1 VTALRKDLIREIKNS
16 KNRFLS
22 IAILI
27 ALAVA
32 FLSGLKATAPD
43 MKNTGDEYLD
53 KQQLMDIQVLSTLGL
68 TKGDI
73 KALGAQDNIERAVG
87 AYCIDAWAGDLVAKA
102 YSITDGMNLLTV
114 TSGRMPESPDE
125 CIVDKNLLEKM
136 KISVGD
142 SITIDPSDDYE
153 DCLTHKNFTI
163 VGTAV
168 SPYYISVERGSASIG
183 SGNVRAYV
191 YLPEGAFDLDYYTV
205 AYAKVKGA
213 QELTAFTDEYDD
225 YIDDVMDSLKD
236 FGDRRA
242 KLRYDD
248 IIDEAQG
255 KIDDA
260 QKELDDKE
268 KEADEKL
275 SDAEQELKDARRKLD
290 KGWREYRDG
299 KKELEESLPK
309 LCDAECE
316 LADARQELIEGEQ
329 EYQKGLDE
337 YNFGYAQY
345 AENKRKLDAA
355 KAQLDAAKQQLDAAK
370 QIPDQIAKLE
380 GDITALEAQKKL
392 LDPNDQ
398 EYKAIEARITE
409 LSAKKAALVSASM
422 SDTEI
427 AAAQAKIDAGMAEY
441 NAGKQELDAAKAQ
454 LDAAKKKLDEG
465 YEELQDGKRKYREG
479 VEELQDGWKKY
490 YEGIDE
496 LPKAYKKLKDGEKEY
511 ADGLEEYEDAKRE
524 AEEKIADAKKKLADA
539 RRKVADIETCKWYIL
554 SRGYNPGYTGFGQD
568 ADRMA
573 NLASVFPVIFFLVA
587 ALVCLTTMTRMVEE
601 QRTQIGLMKAL
612 GYGRWDI
619 SKKYLCYGLF
629 PSLAGSLLGII
640 IGHIVFPTMIYVSYQ
655 IMYEMPNIRLSLYP
669 GICIWATI
677 AAVACTTLSTLWAC
691 ISTLTDSPANLMR
704 PKAPKA
710 GRRVLLEKIPFIWKK
725 LSFTSKVTV
734 RNLFRYKKRFF
745 MSVIGIAGSGA
756 LLVTAFGL
764 NDSIIEKQ
772 FGDIWQMD
780 VQAYVYEAM
789 PLADM
794 QELLGKNPAN
804 DDFDSVMFCLDSQ
817 MECKNG
823 GRSQSGVH
831 LLGVES
837 AGSMAGRINLH
848 NGGAPVTLDDSGVVV
863 TAKLAETLSIKAGDE
878 INMRT
883 GGEDHLMRV
892 IGVADNYV
900 YHYVYITA
908 AYYETVFGKAM
919 QYNGFMGNLKD
930 GLTDETMD
938 AMSTQLLSDSRMYTV
953 RTIGSIY
960 DSVWDSLS
968 ILNYV
973 VLVLILGSG
982 MLTFVVMLNLTNIN
996 IGERMRELATLR
1008 VLGFYDKEMY
1018 AYIFRENNALSVIGA
1033 FVGLVFGKIMHLFV
1047 IRTCEVDMV
1056 MFVRSAK
1063 PLSYVYAFALTIA
1076 FSLIVNLLMRPKVRA
1091 IDMVESLKSAE

>member
-1 VTALRKDLIREIKNS
+1 MNALTLKNLLREIKRTFT
-16 KNRFLS
+16 KFLS
-22 IAILI
+22 IFAIC
-27 ALAVA
+27 ALGVA
-32 FLSGLKATAPD
+32 FFAGIRATSPD
-43 MKNTGDEYLD
+43 MKEAGDRLYNTYNLS
-53 KQQLMDIQVLSTLGL
+53 DISVISTSGL
-68 TKGDI
+68 T
-73 KALGAQDNIERAVG
+73 ADNIRDLESIEGIQAVRASLFVDAMARG
-87 AYCIDAWAGDLVAKA
+87 TGEKEKNLRLYSMPIKLKSEYAPLIDLIPDYGIDTLPE
-102 YSITDGMNLLTV
+102 YEMNGV
-114 TSGRMPESPDE
+114 EIVSGRMPL
-125 CIVDKNLLEKM
+125 N
-136 KISVGD
+136 
-142 SITIDPSDDYE
+142 
-153 DCLTHKNFTI
+153 
-163 VGTAV
+163 
-168 SPYYISVERGSASIG
+168 
-183 SGNVRAYV
+183 
-191 YLPEGAFDLDYYTV
+191 
-205 AYAKVKGA
+205 
-213 QELTAFTDEYDD
+213 
-225 YIDDVMDSLKD
+225 
-236 FGDRRA
+236 
-242 KLRYDD
+242 
-248 IIDEAQG
+248 
-255 KIDDA
+255 
-260 QKELDDKE
+260 
-268 KEADEKL
+268 
-275 SDAEQELKDARRKLD
+275 
-290 KGWREYRDG
+290 
-299 KKELEESLPK
+299 
-309 LCDAECE
+309 
-316 LADARQELIEGEQ
+316 
-329 EYQKGLDE
+329 
-337 YNFGYAQY
+337 
-345 AENKRKLDAA
+345 
-355 KAQLDAAKQQLDAAK
+355 
-370 QIPDQIAKLE
+370 
-380 GDITALEAQKKL
+380 
-392 LDPNDQ
+392 
-398 EYKAIEARITE
+398 
-409 LSAKKAALVSASM
+409 
-422 SDTEI
+422 DTEI
-427 AAAQAKIDAGMAEY
+427 ALDNTLEGSLVKQLGDEITLTTSGGTVTLRVVGFIRSPMYISMFERGTSSIGNGTSDGFAYASG
-441 NAGKQELDAAKAQ
+441 NAISSLGTKLPVMSLLNTYYTRADIVISGK
-454 LDAAKKKLDEG
+454 EG
-465 YEELQDGKRKYREG
+465 LS
-479 VEELQDGWKKY
+479 
-490 YEGIDE
+490 
-496 LPKAYKKLKDGEKEY
+496 AYSD
-511 ADGLEEYEDAKRE
+511 EYEALVNEVTDR
-524 AEEKIADAKKKLADA
+524 
-539 RRKVADIETCKWYIL
+539 IEDYASTQSGTWYIQDR
-554 SRGYNPGYTGFGQD
+554 SGNPGYSDYSENT
-568 ADRMA
+568 DRIA
-573 NLASVFPVIFFLVA
+573 AVGDVFPLIFFIVA

-601 QRTQIGLMKAL
+601 QRIEMGTMKAL
-612 GYGRWDI
+612 GYGGWQI
-619 SKKYLCYGLF
+619 AMKY
-629 PSLAGSLLGII
+629 
-640 IGHIVFPTMIYVSYQ
+640 
-655 IMYEMPNIRLSLYP
+655 
-669 GICIWATI
+669 
-677 AAVACTTLSTLWAC
+677 AAYAMSAC
-691 ISTLTDSPANLMR
+691 ISGGVVGAIIGFKLFPYVIMKGYSIMYYLGKLETPYRADIAFMAIAAMAVCTAAATFSACYASLKEVPATLMR

-764 NDSIIEKQ
+764 NDSIFGIIEKQ

-837 AGSMAGRINLH
+837 AESMGGRVSLH
-848 NGGAPVTLDDSGVVV
+848 NGGTPVTLDDSGVVV

-1033 FVGLVFGKIMHLFV
+1033 FVGLLFGKIMHLFV

>member
-1 VTALRKDLIREIKNS
+1 MNALTLKNLLREIKRTFT
-16 KNRFLS
+16 KFLS
-22 IAILI
+22 IFAIC
-27 ALAVA
+27 ALGVA
-32 FLSGLKATAPD
+32 FFAGIRATSPD
-43 MKNTGDEYLD
+43 MKEAGDRLYNTYNLS
-53 KQQLMDIQVLSTLGL
+53 DISVISTSGL
-68 TKGDI
+68 T
-73 KALGAQDNIERAVG
+73 ADNIRDLESIEGIQAVRASLFVDAMARG
-87 AYCIDAWAGDLVAKA
+87 TGEKEKNLRLYSMPIKLKSEYAPLIDLIPDYGIDTSPE
-102 YSITDGMNLLTV
+102 YEMNGV
-114 TSGRMPESPDE
+114 EIVSGRMPL
-125 CIVDKNLLEKM
+125 N
-136 KISVGD
+136 
-142 SITIDPSDDYE
+142 
-153 DCLTHKNFTI
+153 
-163 VGTAV
+163 
-168 SPYYISVERGSASIG
+168 
-183 SGNVRAYV
+183 
-191 YLPEGAFDLDYYTV
+191 
-205 AYAKVKGA
+205 
-213 QELTAFTDEYDD
+213 
-225 YIDDVMDSLKD
+225 
-236 FGDRRA
+236 
-242 KLRYDD
+242 
-248 IIDEAQG
+248 
-255 KIDDA
+255 
-260 QKELDDKE
+260 
-268 KEADEKL
+268 
-275 SDAEQELKDARRKLD
+275 
-290 KGWREYRDG
+290 
-299 KKELEESLPK
+299 
-309 LCDAECE
+309 
-316 LADARQELIEGEQ
+316 
-329 EYQKGLDE
+329 
-337 YNFGYAQY
+337 
-345 AENKRKLDAA
+345 
-355 KAQLDAAKQQLDAAK
+355 
-370 QIPDQIAKLE
+370 
-380 GDITALEAQKKL
+380 
-392 LDPNDQ
+392 
-398 EYKAIEARITE
+398 
-409 LSAKKAALVSASM
+409 
-422 SDTEI
+422 DTEI
-427 AAAQAKIDAGMAEY
+427 ALDNTLEGSLVKQLGDEITLTTAGGSVTLRVVGFIRSPMYISLFERGTSSIGNGTSDGFAY
-441 NAGKQELDAAKAQ
+441 ASGNAISSLGTKLPVMSLLNTYYTRADIVISGK
-454 LDAAKKKLDEG
+454 EG
-465 YEELQDGKRKYREG
+465 LS
-479 VEELQDGWKKY
+479 
-490 YEGIDE
+490 
-496 LPKAYKKLKDGEKEY
+496 AYSD
-511 ADGLEEYEDAKRE
+511 EYEALVNEVTDR
-524 AEEKIADAKKKLADA
+524 
-539 RRKVADIETCKWYIL
+539 IEDYASTQSGTWYIQGR
-554 SRGYNPGYTGFGQD
+554 SGNPGYSDYSENT
-568 ADRMA
+568 DRIA
-573 NLASVFPVIFFLVA
+573 AVGDVFPLIFFIVA

-601 QRTQIGLMKAL
+601 QRIEMGTMKAL
-612 GYGRWDI
+612 GYGGWQI
-619 SKKYLCYGLF
+619 AMKY
-629 PSLAGSLLGII
+629 A
-640 IGHIVFPTMIYVSYQ
+640 SYA
-655 IMYEMPNIRLSLYP
+655 MS
-669 GICIWATI
+669 
-677 AAVACTTLSTLWAC
+677 AC
-691 ISTLTDSPANLMR
+691 ISGGVVGAIIGFKLFPYVIMKGYSIMYYLGKLETPYRADIAFMAIAAMAVCTAAATFSACYASLKEVPATLMR

-764 NDSIIEKQ
+764 NDSIFGIIEKQ

-883 GGEDHLMRV
+883 GGEDHFMRV

-919 QYNGFMGNLKD
+919 LYNGFMGNLKD

-960 DSVWDSLS
+960 ASVWDSLS

-1063 PLSYVYAFALTIA
+1063 PLSYVYAFALTIV

>member
-1 VTALRKDLIREIKNS
+1 MNALTLKNLLREIKRTFT
-16 KNRFLS
+16 KFLS
-22 IAILI
+22 IFAIC
-27 ALAVA
+27 ALGVA
-32 FLSGLKATAPD
+32 FFAGIRATSPD
-43 MKNTGDEYLD
+43 MKEAGDRLYNTYNLS
-53 KQQLMDIQVLSTLGL
+53 DISVISTSGL
-68 TKGDI
+68 T
-73 KALGAQDNIERAVG
+73 ADNIRDLESIEGIQAVRASLFVDAMARG
-87 AYCIDAWAGDLVAKA
+87 TGEKEKNLRLYSMPIKLKSEYAPLIDLIPDYGIDTSPE
-102 YSITDGMNLLTV
+102 YEMNGV
-114 TSGRMPESPDE
+114 EIVSGRMPL
-125 CIVDKNLLEKM
+125 N
-136 KISVGD
+136 
-142 SITIDPSDDYE
+142 
-153 DCLTHKNFTI
+153 
-163 VGTAV
+163 
-168 SPYYISVERGSASIG
+168 
-183 SGNVRAYV
+183 
-191 YLPEGAFDLDYYTV
+191 
-205 AYAKVKGA
+205 
-213 QELTAFTDEYDD
+213 
-225 YIDDVMDSLKD
+225 
-236 FGDRRA
+236 
-242 KLRYDD
+242 
-248 IIDEAQG
+248 
-255 KIDDA
+255 
-260 QKELDDKE
+260 
-268 KEADEKL
+268 
-275 SDAEQELKDARRKLD
+275 
-290 KGWREYRDG
+290 
-299 KKELEESLPK
+299 
-309 LCDAECE
+309 
-316 LADARQELIEGEQ
+316 
-329 EYQKGLDE
+329 
-337 YNFGYAQY
+337 
-345 AENKRKLDAA
+345 
-355 KAQLDAAKQQLDAAK
+355 
-370 QIPDQIAKLE
+370 
-380 GDITALEAQKKL
+380 
-392 LDPNDQ
+392 
-398 EYKAIEARITE
+398 
-409 LSAKKAALVSASM
+409 
-422 SDTEI
+422 DTEI
-427 AAAQAKIDAGMAEY
+427 ALDNTLEGSLVKQLGDEITLTTSGGTVTLRVVGFIRSPMYISMFERGTSSIGNGTSDGFAYASG
-441 NAGKQELDAAKAQ
+441 NAISSLGTKLPVMSLLNTYYTRADIVISGK
-454 LDAAKKKLDEG
+454 EG
-465 YEELQDGKRKYREG
+465 
-479 VEELQDGWKKY
+479 
-490 YEGIDE
+490 
-496 LPKAYKKLKDGEKEY
+496 PSAYSD
-511 ADGLEEYEDAKRE
+511 EYEALVNEVTDR
-524 AEEKIADAKKKLADA
+524 
-539 RRKVADIETCKWYIL
+539 IEDYASTQSGTWYIQDR
-554 SRGYNPGYTGFGQD
+554 SGNPGYSDYSENT
-568 ADRMA
+568 DRIA
-573 NLASVFPVIFFLVA
+573 AVGDVFPLIFFIVA

-601 QRTQIGLMKAL
+601 QRIEMGTMKAL
-612 GYGRWDI
+612 GYGGWQI
-619 SKKYLCYGLF
+619 AMKY
-629 PSLAGSLLGII
+629 
-640 IGHIVFPTMIYVSYQ
+640 
-655 IMYEMPNIRLSLYP
+655 
-669 GICIWATI
+669 
-677 AAVACTTLSTLWAC
+677 AVYAMSAC
-691 ISTLTDSPANLMR
+691 ISGGVVGAIIGFKLFPYVIMKGYSIMYYLGKLETPYRADIAFMAIAAMAVCTAAATFSACYASLKEVPATLMR

-710 GRRVLLEKIPFIWKK
+710 GRRVLLEKMPFIWKK

-764 NDSIIEKQ
+764 NDSIFGIIEKQ

-863 TAKLAETLSIKAGDE
+863 TAKLAETLSIKIGDG

-1063 PLSYVYAFALTIA
+1063 PLSYVYAFALTIV

>member
-1 VTALRKDLIREIKNS
+1 MNALTLKNLLREIKRTFT
-16 KNRFLS
+16 KFLS
-22 IAILI
+22 IFAIC
-27 ALAVA
+27 ALGVA
-32 FLSGLKATAPD
+32 FFAGIRATSPD
-43 MKNTGDEYLD
+43 MKEAGDRLYNTYNLS
-53 KQQLMDIQVLSTLGL
+53 DISVISTSGL
-68 TKGDI
+68 T
-73 KALGAQDNIERAVG
+73 ADNIRDLESIEGIQAVRASLFVDAMARG
-87 AYCIDAWAGDLVAKA
+87 TGEKEKNLRLYSMPIKLKSEYAPLIDLIPDYGIDTSPE
-102 YSITDGMNLLTV
+102 YDMNGV
-114 TSGRMPESPDE
+114 EIVSGRMPL
-125 CIVDKNLLEKM
+125 N
-136 KISVGD
+136 
-142 SITIDPSDDYE
+142 
-153 DCLTHKNFTI
+153 
-163 VGTAV
+163 
-168 SPYYISVERGSASIG
+168 
-183 SGNVRAYV
+183 
-191 YLPEGAFDLDYYTV
+191 
-205 AYAKVKGA
+205 
-213 QELTAFTDEYDD
+213 
-225 YIDDVMDSLKD
+225 
-236 FGDRRA
+236 
-242 KLRYDD
+242 
-248 IIDEAQG
+248 
-255 KIDDA
+255 
-260 QKELDDKE
+260 
-268 KEADEKL
+268 
-275 SDAEQELKDARRKLD
+275 
-290 KGWREYRDG
+290 
-299 KKELEESLPK
+299 
-309 LCDAECE
+309 
-316 LADARQELIEGEQ
+316 
-329 EYQKGLDE
+329 
-337 YNFGYAQY
+337 
-345 AENKRKLDAA
+345 
-355 KAQLDAAKQQLDAAK
+355 
-370 QIPDQIAKLE
+370 
-380 GDITALEAQKKL
+380 
-392 LDPNDQ
+392 
-398 EYKAIEARITE
+398 
-409 LSAKKAALVSASM
+409 
-422 SDTEI
+422 DTEI
-427 AAAQAKIDAGMAEY
+427 ALDNTLEGSLVKQLGDEITLTTAGGSVTLRVVGFIRSPMYISLFERGTSSIGNGTSDGFAY
-441 NAGKQELDAAKAQ
+441 ASGNAISSLGTKLPVMSLLNTYYTRADIVISGK
-454 LDAAKKKLDEG
+454 EG
-465 YEELQDGKRKYREG
+465 LS
-479 VEELQDGWKKY
+479 
-490 YEGIDE
+490 
-496 LPKAYKKLKDGEKEY
+496 AYSD
-511 ADGLEEYEDAKRE
+511 EYEALVNEVTDR
-524 AEEKIADAKKKLADA
+524 
-539 RRKVADIETCKWYIL
+539 IEDYASTQSGTWYIQDR
-554 SRGYNPGYTGFGQD
+554 SGNPGYSDYSENT
-568 ADRMA
+568 DRIA
-573 NLASVFPVIFFLVA
+573 AVGDVFPLIFFIVA

-601 QRTQIGLMKAL
+601 QRIEMGTMKAL
-612 GYGRWDI
+612 GYGGWQI
-619 SKKYLCYGLF
+619 AMKY
-629 PSLAGSLLGII
+629 
-640 IGHIVFPTMIYVSYQ
+640 
-655 IMYEMPNIRLSLYP
+655 
-669 GICIWATI
+669 
-677 AAVACTTLSTLWAC
+677 AVYAMSAC
-691 ISTLTDSPANLMR
+691 ISGGVVGAIIGFKLFPYVIMKGYSIMYYLGKLETPYRADIAFMAIAAMAVCTAAATFSACYASLKEVPATLMR

-764 NDSIIEKQ
+764 NDSIFGIIEKQ

-789 PLADM
+789 PLGDM

-837 AGSMAGRINLH
+837 AGSMAGRVSLH
-848 NGGAPVTLDDSGVVV
+848 NGGTPVTLDDSGVVV

-919 QYNGFMGNLKD
+919 QYNGFMGNLKE

-938 AMSTQLLSDSRMYTV
+938 AMSSQLLSDSRMYTV
-953 RTIGSIY
+953 RTIESIY

>member
-1 VTALRKDLIREIKNS
+1 MNALTLKNLLREIKRTFT
-16 KNRFLS
+16 KFLS
-22 IAILI
+22 IFAIC
-27 ALAVA
+27 ALGVA
-32 FLSGLKATAPD
+32 FFAGIRATSPD
-43 MKNTGDEYLD
+43 MKEAGDRLYNTYNLS
-53 KQQLMDIQVLSTLGL
+53 DISVISTSGL
-68 TKGDI
+68 T
-73 KALGAQDNIERAVG
+73 ADNIRDLESIEGIQAVRASLFVDAMARG
-87 AYCIDAWAGDLVAKA
+87 TGEKEKNLRLYSMPIKLKSEYAPLIDLIPDYGIDTSPE
-102 YSITDGMNLLTV
+102 YEMNGV
-114 TSGRMPESPDE
+114 EIVSGRMPL
-125 CIVDKNLLEKM
+125 N
-136 KISVGD
+136 
-142 SITIDPSDDYE
+142 
-153 DCLTHKNFTI
+153 
-163 VGTAV
+163 
-168 SPYYISVERGSASIG
+168 
-183 SGNVRAYV
+183 
-191 YLPEGAFDLDYYTV
+191 
-205 AYAKVKGA
+205 
-213 QELTAFTDEYDD
+213 
-225 YIDDVMDSLKD
+225 
-236 FGDRRA
+236 
-242 KLRYDD
+242 
-248 IIDEAQG
+248 
-255 KIDDA
+255 
-260 QKELDDKE
+260 
-268 KEADEKL
+268 
-275 SDAEQELKDARRKLD
+275 
-290 KGWREYRDG
+290 
-299 KKELEESLPK
+299 
-309 LCDAECE
+309 
-316 LADARQELIEGEQ
+316 
-329 EYQKGLDE
+329 
-337 YNFGYAQY
+337 
-345 AENKRKLDAA
+345 
-355 KAQLDAAKQQLDAAK
+355 
-370 QIPDQIAKLE
+370 
-380 GDITALEAQKKL
+380 
-392 LDPNDQ
+392 
-398 EYKAIEARITE
+398 
-409 LSAKKAALVSASM
+409 
-422 SDTEI
+422 DTEI
-427 AAAQAKIDAGMAEY
+427 ALDNTLEGSLVKQLGDEITLTTSGGTVTLRVVGFIRSPMYISMFERGTSSIGNGTSDGFAYASG
-441 NAGKQELDAAKAQ
+441 NAISSLGTKLPVMSLLNTYYTRADIVISGK
-454 LDAAKKKLDEG
+454 EG
-465 YEELQDGKRKYREG
+465 LS
-479 VEELQDGWKKY
+479 
-490 YEGIDE
+490 
-496 LPKAYKKLKDGEKEY
+496 AYSD
-511 ADGLEEYEDAKRE
+511 EYEALVNEVTDR
-524 AEEKIADAKKKLADA
+524 
-539 RRKVADIETCKWYIL
+539 IEDYASTQSGTWYIQDR
-554 SRGYNPGYTGFGQD
+554 SGNPGYSDYSENT
-568 ADRMA
+568 DRIA
-573 NLASVFPVIFFLVA
+573 AVGDVFPLIFFIVA

-601 QRTQIGLMKAL
+601 QRIEMGTMKAL
-612 GYGRWDI
+612 GYGGWQI
-619 SKKYLCYGLF
+619 AMKY
-629 PSLAGSLLGII
+629 
-640 IGHIVFPTMIYVSYQ
+640 
-655 IMYEMPNIRLSLYP
+655 
-669 GICIWATI
+669 
-677 AAVACTTLSTLWAC
+677 AVYAMSAC
-691 ISTLTDSPANLMR
+691 ISGGVVGAIIGFKLFPYVIMKGYSIMYYLGKLETPYRADIAFMAIAAMAVCTAAATFSACYASLKEVPATLMR

-764 NDSIIEKQ
+764 NDSIFGIIEKQ

-837 AGSMAGRINLH
+837 AESMGGRVSLH
-848 NGGAPVTLDDSGVVV
+848 NGGTPVTLDDSGVVV

-1063 PLSYVYAFALTIA
+1063 PLSYVYAFALTIV

>member
-1 VTALRKDLIREIKNS
+1 MNALTLKNLLREIKRTFT
-16 KNRFLS
+16 KFLS
-22 IAILI
+22 IFAIC
-27 ALAVA
+27 ALGVA
-32 FLSGLKATAPD
+32 FFAGIRATSPD
-43 MKNTGDEYLD
+43 MKEAGDRLYNTYNLS
-53 KQQLMDIQVLSTLGL
+53 DISVISTSGL
-68 TKGDI
+68 T
-73 KALGAQDNIERAVG
+73 ADNIRDLESIEGIQAVRASLFVDAMARG
-87 AYCIDAWAGDLVAKA
+87 TGEKEKNLRLYSMPIKLKSEYAPLIDLIPDYGIDTSPE
-102 YSITDGMNLLTV
+102 YEMNGV
-114 TSGRMPESPDE
+114 EIVSGRMPLNDTETALDYTLEGSLVKQLGDEITLTTSGGTVTLRVVGFIRSP
-125 CIVDKNLLEKM
+125 M
-136 KISVGD
+136 
-142 SITIDPSDDYE
+142 
-153 DCLTHKNFTI
+153 
-163 VGTAV
+163 
-168 SPYYISVERGSASIG
+168 YISMFERGTSSIG
-183 SGNVRAYV
+183 NGTSDGFAYASGNAISSLGTK
-191 YLPEGAFDLDYYTV
+191 LPVMSLLNTYYTRADIV
-205 AYAKVKGA
+205 ISGKEGLSAYS
-213 QELTAFTDEYDD
+213 DEY
-225 YIDDVMDSLKD
+225 
-236 FGDRRA
+236 
-242 KLRYDD
+242 
-248 IIDEAQG
+248 E
-255 KIDDA
+255 
-260 QKELDDKE
+260 
-268 KEADEKL
+268 
-275 SDAEQELKDARRKLD
+275 
-290 KGWREYRDG
+290 
-299 KKELEESLPK
+299 
-309 LCDAECE
+309 
-316 LADARQELIEGEQ
+316 
-329 EYQKGLDE
+329 
-337 YNFGYAQY
+337 
-345 AENKRKLDAA
+345 
-355 KAQLDAAKQQLDAAK
+355 
-370 QIPDQIAKLE
+370 
-380 GDITALEAQKKL
+380 
-392 LDPNDQ
+392 
-398 EYKAIEARITE
+398 
-409 LSAKKAALVSASM
+409 ALVNEVTDRIEDYASTQ
-422 SDTEI
+422 SGT
-427 AAAQAKIDAGMAEY
+427 
-441 NAGKQELDAAKAQ
+441 
-454 LDAAKKKLDEG
+454 
-465 YEELQDGKRKYREG
+465 
-479 VEELQDGWKKY
+479 
-490 YEGIDE
+490 
-496 LPKAYKKLKDGEKEY
+496 
-511 ADGLEEYEDAKRE
+511 
-524 AEEKIADAKKKLADA
+524 
-539 RRKVADIETCKWYIL
+539 WYIQDR
-554 SRGYNPGYTGFGQD
+554 SGNPGYSDYSENT
-568 ADRMA
+568 DRIA
-573 NLASVFPVIFFLVA
+573 AVGDVFPLIFFIVA

-601 QRTQIGLMKAL
+601 QRIEMGTMKAL
-612 GYGRWDI
+612 GYGGWQI
-619 SKKYLCYGLF
+619 AMKY
-629 PSLAGSLLGII
+629 
-640 IGHIVFPTMIYVSYQ
+640 
-655 IMYEMPNIRLSLYP
+655 
-669 GICIWATI
+669 
-677 AAVACTTLSTLWAC
+677 AVYAMSAC
-691 ISTLTDSPANLMR
+691 ISGGVVGAIIGFKLFPYVIMKGYSIMYYLGKLETPYRADIAFMAIAAMAVCTAAATFSACYASLKEVPATLMR

-764 NDSIIEKQ
+764 NDSIFGIIEKQ

-837 AGSMAGRINLH
+837 AESMAGRVSLH
-848 NGGAPVTLDDSGVVV
+848 NGGTPVTLDDSGVVV

-883 GGEDHLMRV
+883 GGEDHFMRV

-919 QYNGFMGNLKD
+919 QYNGLMGNLKD

-1033 FVGLVFGKIMHLFV
+1033 FVGLLFGKIMHLFV

>member
-1 VTALRKDLIREIKNS
+1 MNALTLKNLLREIKRTFT
-16 KNRFLS
+16 KFLS
-22 IAILI
+22 IFAIC
-27 ALAVA
+27 ALGVA
-32 FLSGLKATAPD
+32 FFAGIRATSPD
-43 MKNTGDEYLD
+43 MKEAGDRLYNTYNLS
-53 KQQLMDIQVLSTLGL
+53 DISVISTSGL
-68 TKGDI
+68 T
-73 KALGAQDNIERAVG
+73 ADNIRDLESIEGIRAVRASLFVDAMARG
-87 AYCIDAWAGDLVAKA
+87 TGEKEKNLRLYSMPIKLKSEYAPLIDLIPDYGIDTSPE
-102 YSITDGMNLLTV
+102 YEMNGV
-114 TSGRMPESPDE
+114 EIVSGRMPLNDTETALDYTLEGSLVKQLGDEITLTTSGGTVTLRVVGFIRSP
-125 CIVDKNLLEKM
+125 M
-136 KISVGD
+136 
-142 SITIDPSDDYE
+142 
-153 DCLTHKNFTI
+153 
-163 VGTAV
+163 
-168 SPYYISVERGSASIG
+168 YISMFERGTSSIG
-183 SGNVRAYV
+183 NGTSDGFAYASGNAISSLGTK
-191 YLPEGAFDLDYYTV
+191 LPVMSLLNTYYTRADIV
-205 AYAKVKGA
+205 ISGKEGLSAYS
-213 QELTAFTDEYDD
+213 DEY
-225 YIDDVMDSLKD
+225 
-236 FGDRRA
+236 
-242 KLRYDD
+242 
-248 IIDEAQG
+248 E
-255 KIDDA
+255 
-260 QKELDDKE
+260 
-268 KEADEKL
+268 
-275 SDAEQELKDARRKLD
+275 
-290 KGWREYRDG
+290 
-299 KKELEESLPK
+299 
-309 LCDAECE
+309 
-316 LADARQELIEGEQ
+316 
-329 EYQKGLDE
+329 
-337 YNFGYAQY
+337 
-345 AENKRKLDAA
+345 
-355 KAQLDAAKQQLDAAK
+355 
-370 QIPDQIAKLE
+370 
-380 GDITALEAQKKL
+380 
-392 LDPNDQ
+392 
-398 EYKAIEARITE
+398 
-409 LSAKKAALVSASM
+409 ALVNEVTDRIEDYASTQ
-422 SDTEI
+422 SGT
-427 AAAQAKIDAGMAEY
+427 
-441 NAGKQELDAAKAQ
+441 
-454 LDAAKKKLDEG
+454 
-465 YEELQDGKRKYREG
+465 
-479 VEELQDGWKKY
+479 
-490 YEGIDE
+490 
-496 LPKAYKKLKDGEKEY
+496 
-511 ADGLEEYEDAKRE
+511 
-524 AEEKIADAKKKLADA
+524 
-539 RRKVADIETCKWYIL
+539 WYIQDR
-554 SRGYNPGYTGFGQD
+554 SGNPGYSDYSENT
-568 ADRMA
+568 DRIA
-573 NLASVFPVIFFLVA
+573 AVGDVFPLIFFIVA

-601 QRTQIGLMKAL
+601 QRIEMGTMKAL
-612 GYGRWDI
+612 GYGGWQI
-619 SKKYLCYGLF
+619 AMKY
-629 PSLAGSLLGII
+629 
-640 IGHIVFPTMIYVSYQ
+640 
-655 IMYEMPNIRLSLYP
+655 
-669 GICIWATI
+669 
-677 AAVACTTLSTLWAC
+677 AVYAMSAC
-691 ISTLTDSPANLMR
+691 ISGGVVGAIIGFKLFPYVIMKGYSIMYYLGKLETPYRADIAFMAIAAMAVCTAAATFSACYASLKEVPATLMR

-764 NDSIIEKQ
+764 NDSIFGIIEKQ

-837 AGSMAGRINLH
+837 AGSMAGRVSLH
-848 NGGAPVTLDDSGVVV
+848 NGGTPVTLDDSGVVV

-919 QYNGFMGNLKD
+919 LYNGFMGNLKD

>member
-1 VTALRKDLIREIKNS
+1 MNALTLKNLLREIKRTFT
-16 KNRFLS
+16 KFLS
-22 IAILI
+22 IFAIC
-27 ALAVA
+27 ALGVA
-32 FLSGLKATAPD
+32 FFAGIRATSPD
-43 MKNTGDEYLD
+43 MKEAGDRLYNTYNLS
-53 KQQLMDIQVLSTLGL
+53 DISVISTSGL
-68 TKGDI
+68 T
-73 KALGAQDNIERAVG
+73 ADNIRDLESIEGIQAVRASLFVDAMARG
-87 AYCIDAWAGDLVAKA
+87 TGEKEKNLRLYSMPIKLKSEYAPLIDLIPDYGIDTSPE
-102 YSITDGMNLLTV
+102 YEMNGV
-114 TSGRMPESPDE
+114 EIVSGRMPL
-125 CIVDKNLLEKM
+125 N
-136 KISVGD
+136 
-142 SITIDPSDDYE
+142 
-153 DCLTHKNFTI
+153 
-163 VGTAV
+163 
-168 SPYYISVERGSASIG
+168 
-183 SGNVRAYV
+183 
-191 YLPEGAFDLDYYTV
+191 
-205 AYAKVKGA
+205 
-213 QELTAFTDEYDD
+213 
-225 YIDDVMDSLKD
+225 
-236 FGDRRA
+236 
-242 KLRYDD
+242 
-248 IIDEAQG
+248 
-255 KIDDA
+255 
-260 QKELDDKE
+260 
-268 KEADEKL
+268 
-275 SDAEQELKDARRKLD
+275 
-290 KGWREYRDG
+290 
-299 KKELEESLPK
+299 
-309 LCDAECE
+309 
-316 LADARQELIEGEQ
+316 
-329 EYQKGLDE
+329 
-337 YNFGYAQY
+337 
-345 AENKRKLDAA
+345 
-355 KAQLDAAKQQLDAAK
+355 
-370 QIPDQIAKLE
+370 
-380 GDITALEAQKKL
+380 
-392 LDPNDQ
+392 
-398 EYKAIEARITE
+398 
-409 LSAKKAALVSASM
+409 
-422 SDTEI
+422 DTEI
-427 AAAQAKIDAGMAEY
+427 ALDNTLEGSLVKQLGDEITLTTAGGSVTLRVVGFIRSPMYISLFERGTSSIGNGTSDGFAY
-441 NAGKQELDAAKAQ
+441 ASGNAISSLGTKLPVMSLLNTYYTRADIVISGK
-454 LDAAKKKLDEG
+454 EG
-465 YEELQDGKRKYREG
+465 LS
-479 VEELQDGWKKY
+479 
-490 YEGIDE
+490 
-496 LPKAYKKLKDGEKEY
+496 AYSD
-511 ADGLEEYEDAKRE
+511 EYEALVNEVTDR
-524 AEEKIADAKKKLADA
+524 
-539 RRKVADIETCKWYIL
+539 IEDYASTQSGTWYIQDR
-554 SRGYNPGYTGFGQD
+554 SGNPGYSDYSENT
-568 ADRMA
+568 DRIA
-573 NLASVFPVIFFLVA
+573 AVGDVFPLIFFIVA

-601 QRTQIGLMKAL
+601 QRIEMGTMKAL
-612 GYGRWDI
+612 GYGGWQI
-619 SKKYLCYGLF
+619 AMKY
-629 PSLAGSLLGII
+629 
-640 IGHIVFPTMIYVSYQ
+640 
-655 IMYEMPNIRLSLYP
+655 
-669 GICIWATI
+669 
-677 AAVACTTLSTLWAC
+677 AAYAMSAC
-691 ISTLTDSPANLMR
+691 ISGGVVGAIIGFKLFPYVIMKGYSIMYYLGKLETPYRADIAFMAIAAMAVCTAAATFSACYASLKEVPATLMR

-764 NDSIIEKQ
+764 NDSIFGIIEKQ

-837 AGSMAGRINLH
+837 AESMAGRINLH

-953 RTIGSIY
+953 RTIESIY
-960 DSVWDSLS
+960 ASVWDSLS

-1018 AYIFRENNALSVIGA
+1018 DYIFRENNALSVIGA

-1063 PLSYVYAFALTIA
+1063 PLSYVYAFALTIV

>member
-1 VTALRKDLIREIKNS
+1 MNALTLKNLLREIKRTFT
-16 KNRFLS
+16 KFLS
-22 IAILI
+22 IFAIC
-27 ALAVA
+27 ALGVA
-32 FLSGLKATAPD
+32 FFAGIRATSPD
-43 MKNTGDEYLD
+43 MKEAGDRLYNTYNLS
-53 KQQLMDIQVLSTLGL
+53 DISVISTSGL
-68 TKGDI
+68 T
-73 KALGAQDNIERAVG
+73 ADNIRDLESIEGIQAVRASLFVDAMARG
-87 AYCIDAWAGDLVAKA
+87 TGEKEKNLRLYSMPIKLKSEYAPLIDLIPDYGIDTSPE
-102 YSITDGMNLLTV
+102 YEMNGV
-114 TSGRMPESPDE
+114 EIVSGRMPLNDTETALDYSLEGSLVKQLGDEITLTTSGGTVTLRVVGFIRSP
-125 CIVDKNLLEKM
+125 M
-136 KISVGD
+136 
-142 SITIDPSDDYE
+142 
-153 DCLTHKNFTI
+153 
-163 VGTAV
+163 
-168 SPYYISVERGSASIG
+168 YISMFERGTSSIG
-183 SGNVRAYV
+183 NGTSDGFAYASGNAISSLGTK
-191 YLPEGAFDLDYYTV
+191 LPVMSLLNTYYTRADIV
-205 AYAKVKGA
+205 ISGKEGLSAYS
-213 QELTAFTDEYDD
+213 DEY
-225 YIDDVMDSLKD
+225 
-236 FGDRRA
+236 
-242 KLRYDD
+242 
-248 IIDEAQG
+248 E
-255 KIDDA
+255 
-260 QKELDDKE
+260 
-268 KEADEKL
+268 
-275 SDAEQELKDARRKLD
+275 
-290 KGWREYRDG
+290 
-299 KKELEESLPK
+299 
-309 LCDAECE
+309 
-316 LADARQELIEGEQ
+316 
-329 EYQKGLDE
+329 
-337 YNFGYAQY
+337 
-345 AENKRKLDAA
+345 
-355 KAQLDAAKQQLDAAK
+355 
-370 QIPDQIAKLE
+370 
-380 GDITALEAQKKL
+380 
-392 LDPNDQ
+392 
-398 EYKAIEARITE
+398 
-409 LSAKKAALVSASM
+409 ALVNEVTDRIEDYASTQ
-422 SDTEI
+422 SGT
-427 AAAQAKIDAGMAEY
+427 
-441 NAGKQELDAAKAQ
+441 
-454 LDAAKKKLDEG
+454 
-465 YEELQDGKRKYREG
+465 
-479 VEELQDGWKKY
+479 
-490 YEGIDE
+490 
-496 LPKAYKKLKDGEKEY
+496 
-511 ADGLEEYEDAKRE
+511 
-524 AEEKIADAKKKLADA
+524 
-539 RRKVADIETCKWYIL
+539 WYIQDR
-554 SRGYNPGYTGFGQD
+554 SGNPGYSDYSENT
-568 ADRMA
+568 DRIA
-573 NLASVFPVIFFLVA
+573 AVGDVFPLIFFIVA

-601 QRTQIGLMKAL
+601 QRIEMGTMKAL
-612 GYGRWDI
+612 GYGGWQI
-619 SKKYLCYGLF
+619 AMKY
-629 PSLAGSLLGII
+629 
-640 IGHIVFPTMIYVSYQ
+640 
-655 IMYEMPNIRLSLYP
+655 
-669 GICIWATI
+669 
-677 AAVACTTLSTLWAC
+677 AVYAMSAC
-691 ISTLTDSPANLMR
+691 ISGGVVGAIIGFKLFPYVIMKGYSIMYYLGKLETPYRADIAFMAIAAMAVCTAAATFSACYASLKEVPATLMR

-764 NDSIIEKQ
+764 NDSIFGIIEKQ

-848 NGGAPVTLDDSGVVV
+848 NGGTPVTLDDSGVVV

-938 AMSTQLLSDSRMYTV
+938 AMSSQLLSDSRMYTV

-960 DSVWDSLS
+960 ASVWDSLS

>member
-1 VTALRKDLIREIKNS
+1 MNALTLKNLLREIKRTFT
-16 KNRFLS
+16 KFLS
-22 IAILI
+22 IFAIC
-27 ALAVA
+27 ALGVA
-32 FLSGLKATAPD
+32 FFAGIRATSPD
-43 MKNTGDEYLD
+43 MKEAGDRLYNTYNLS
-53 KQQLMDIQVLSTLGL
+53 DISVISTSGL
-68 TKGDI
+68 T
-73 KALGAQDNIERAVG
+73 ADNIRDLESIEGIRAVRASLFVDAMARG
-87 AYCIDAWAGDLVAKA
+87 TGEKEKNLRLYSMPIKLKSEYVPLIDLIPDYGIDTSPE
-102 YSITDGMNLLTV
+102 YEMNGV
-114 TSGRMPESPDE
+114 EIVSGRMPLNDTETALDYTLEGSLVKQLGDEITLTTSGGTVTLRVVGFIRSP
-125 CIVDKNLLEKM
+125 M
-136 KISVGD
+136 
-142 SITIDPSDDYE
+142 
-153 DCLTHKNFTI
+153 
-163 VGTAV
+163 
-168 SPYYISVERGSASIG
+168 YISMFERGTSSIG
-183 SGNVRAYV
+183 NGTSDGFAYASGNAISSLGTK
-191 YLPEGAFDLDYYTV
+191 LPVMSLLNTYYTRADIV
-205 AYAKVKGA
+205 ISGKEGLSAYS
-213 QELTAFTDEYDD
+213 DEY
-225 YIDDVMDSLKD
+225 
-236 FGDRRA
+236 
-242 KLRYDD
+242 
-248 IIDEAQG
+248 E
-255 KIDDA
+255 
-260 QKELDDKE
+260 
-268 KEADEKL
+268 
-275 SDAEQELKDARRKLD
+275 
-290 KGWREYRDG
+290 
-299 KKELEESLPK
+299 
-309 LCDAECE
+309 
-316 LADARQELIEGEQ
+316 
-329 EYQKGLDE
+329 
-337 YNFGYAQY
+337 
-345 AENKRKLDAA
+345 
-355 KAQLDAAKQQLDAAK
+355 
-370 QIPDQIAKLE
+370 
-380 GDITALEAQKKL
+380 
-392 LDPNDQ
+392 
-398 EYKAIEARITE
+398 
-409 LSAKKAALVSASM
+409 ALVNEVTDRIEDYASTQ
-422 SDTEI
+422 SGT
-427 AAAQAKIDAGMAEY
+427 
-441 NAGKQELDAAKAQ
+441 
-454 LDAAKKKLDEG
+454 
-465 YEELQDGKRKYREG
+465 
-479 VEELQDGWKKY
+479 
-490 YEGIDE
+490 
-496 LPKAYKKLKDGEKEY
+496 
-511 ADGLEEYEDAKRE
+511 
-524 AEEKIADAKKKLADA
+524 
-539 RRKVADIETCKWYIL
+539 WYIQDR
-554 SRGYNPGYTGFGQD
+554 SGNPGYSDYSENT
-568 ADRMA
+568 DRIA
-573 NLASVFPVIFFLVA
+573 AVGDVFPLIFFIVA

-601 QRTQIGLMKAL
+601 QRIEMGTMKAL
-612 GYGRWDI
+612 GYGGWQI
-619 SKKYLCYGLF
+619 AMKY
-629 PSLAGSLLGII
+629 
-640 IGHIVFPTMIYVSYQ
+640 
-655 IMYEMPNIRLSLYP
+655 
-669 GICIWATI
+669 
-677 AAVACTTLSTLWAC
+677 AVYAMSAC
-691 ISTLTDSPANLMR
+691 ISGGVVGAIIGFKLFPYVIMKAYSIMYYLGKLETPYRADIAFMAIAAMAVCTAAATFSACYASLKEVPATLMR

-710 GRRVLLEKIPFIWKK
+710 GRRVLLERIPFIWKK

-764 NDSIIEKQ
+764 NDSIFGIIEKQ

-823 GRSQSGVH
+823 GRSQNGVH

-837 AGSMAGRINLH
+837 AGSMAGRVSLH
-848 NGGAPVTLDDSGVVV
+848 NGGTPVTLDDSGVVV

-919 QYNGFMGNLKD
+919 LYNGFMGNLKD

-953 RTIGSIY
+953 RTIESIY
-960 DSVWDSLS
+960 ASVWDSLS

>member
-1 VTALRKDLIREIKNS
+1 MNALTLKNLLREIKRTFT
-16 KNRFLS
+16 KFLS
-22 IAILI
+22 IFAIC
-27 ALAVA
+27 ALGVA
-32 FLSGLKATAPD
+32 FFAGIRATSPD
-43 MKNTGDEYLD
+43 MKEAGDRLYNTYNLS
-53 KQQLMDIQVLSTLGL
+53 DISVISTSGL
-68 TKGDI
+68 T
-73 KALGAQDNIERAVG
+73 ADNIRDLESIEGIQAVRASLFVDAMARG
-87 AYCIDAWAGDLVAKA
+87 TGEKEKNLRLYSMPIKLKSEYVPLIDLIPDYGIDTSPE
-102 YSITDGMNLLTV
+102 YEMNGV
-114 TSGRMPESPDE
+114 EIVSGRMPLNDTETALDYTLEGSLVKQLGDEITLTTSGGTVTLRVVGFIRSP
-125 CIVDKNLLEKM
+125 M
-136 KISVGD
+136 
-142 SITIDPSDDYE
+142 
-153 DCLTHKNFTI
+153 
-163 VGTAV
+163 
-168 SPYYISVERGSASIG
+168 YISMFERGTSSIG
-183 SGNVRAYV
+183 NGTSDGFAYASGNAISSLGTK
-191 YLPEGAFDLDYYTV
+191 LPVMSLLNTYYTRADIV
-205 AYAKVKGA
+205 ISGKEGLSAYS
-213 QELTAFTDEYDD
+213 DEY
-225 YIDDVMDSLKD
+225 
-236 FGDRRA
+236 
-242 KLRYDD
+242 
-248 IIDEAQG
+248 E
-255 KIDDA
+255 
-260 QKELDDKE
+260 
-268 KEADEKL
+268 
-275 SDAEQELKDARRKLD
+275 
-290 KGWREYRDG
+290 
-299 KKELEESLPK
+299 
-309 LCDAECE
+309 
-316 LADARQELIEGEQ
+316 
-329 EYQKGLDE
+329 
-337 YNFGYAQY
+337 
-345 AENKRKLDAA
+345 
-355 KAQLDAAKQQLDAAK
+355 
-370 QIPDQIAKLE
+370 
-380 GDITALEAQKKL
+380 
-392 LDPNDQ
+392 
-398 EYKAIEARITE
+398 
-409 LSAKKAALVSASM
+409 ALVNEVTDRIEDYASTQ
-422 SDTEI
+422 SGT
-427 AAAQAKIDAGMAEY
+427 
-441 NAGKQELDAAKAQ
+441 
-454 LDAAKKKLDEG
+454 
-465 YEELQDGKRKYREG
+465 
-479 VEELQDGWKKY
+479 
-490 YEGIDE
+490 
-496 LPKAYKKLKDGEKEY
+496 
-511 ADGLEEYEDAKRE
+511 
-524 AEEKIADAKKKLADA
+524 
-539 RRKVADIETCKWYIL
+539 WYIQDR
-554 SRGYNPGYTGFGQD
+554 SGNPGYSDYSENT
-568 ADRMA
+568 DRIA
-573 NLASVFPVIFFLVA
+573 AVGDVFPLIFFIVA

-601 QRTQIGLMKAL
+601 QRIEMGTMKAL
-612 GYGRWDI
+612 GYGGWQI
-619 SKKYLCYGLF
+619 AMKY
-629 PSLAGSLLGII
+629 
-640 IGHIVFPTMIYVSYQ
+640 
-655 IMYEMPNIRLSLYP
+655 
-669 GICIWATI
+669 
-677 AAVACTTLSTLWAC
+677 AVYAMSAC
-691 ISTLTDSPANLMR
+691 ISGGVVGAIIGFKLFPYVIMKGYSIMYYLGKLETPYRADIAFMAIAAMAVCTAAATFSACYASLKEVPATLMR

-764 NDSIIEKQ
+764 NDSIFGIIEKQ

-823 GRSQSGVH
+823 GKSQNGVH

-837 AGSMAGRINLH
+837 AESMAGRVSLH
-848 NGGAPVTLDDSGVVV
+848 NGGTPVTLDDSGVVV

-960 DSVWDSLS
+960 ASVWDSLS

-1063 PLSYVYAFALTIA
+1063 PLSYVYAFALTIV

>member
-1 VTALRKDLIREIKNS
+1 MNALTLKNLLREIKRTFT
-16 KNRFLS
+16 KFLS
-22 IAILI
+22 IFAIC
-27 ALAVA
+27 ALGVA
-32 FLSGLKATAPD
+32 FFAGIRATSPD
-43 MKNTGDEYLD
+43 MKEAGDRLYNTYNLS
-53 KQQLMDIQVLSTLGL
+53 DISVISTSGL
-68 TKGDI
+68 T
-73 KALGAQDNIERAVG
+73 ADNIRDLESIEGIQAVRASLFVDAMARG
-87 AYCIDAWAGDLVAKA
+87 TDEKEKNLRLYSMPIKLKSEYAPLIDLIPDYGIDTSPE
-102 YSITDGMNLLTV
+102 YEMNGV
-114 TSGRMPESPDE
+114 EIVSGRMPLNDTETALDYTLEGSLVKQLGDEITLTTSGGTVTLRVVGFIRSP
-125 CIVDKNLLEKM
+125 M
-136 KISVGD
+136 
-142 SITIDPSDDYE
+142 
-153 DCLTHKNFTI
+153 
-163 VGTAV
+163 
-168 SPYYISVERGSASIG
+168 YISMFERGTSSIG
-183 SGNVRAYV
+183 NGTSDGFAYASGNAISSLGTK
-191 YLPEGAFDLDYYTV
+191 LPVMSLLNTYYTRADIV
-205 AYAKVKGA
+205 ISGKEGPSAYS
-213 QELTAFTDEYDD
+213 DEY
-225 YIDDVMDSLKD
+225 
-236 FGDRRA
+236 
-242 KLRYDD
+242 
-248 IIDEAQG
+248 E
-255 KIDDA
+255 
-260 QKELDDKE
+260 
-268 KEADEKL
+268 
-275 SDAEQELKDARRKLD
+275 
-290 KGWREYRDG
+290 
-299 KKELEESLPK
+299 
-309 LCDAECE
+309 
-316 LADARQELIEGEQ
+316 
-329 EYQKGLDE
+329 
-337 YNFGYAQY
+337 
-345 AENKRKLDAA
+345 
-355 KAQLDAAKQQLDAAK
+355 
-370 QIPDQIAKLE
+370 
-380 GDITALEAQKKL
+380 
-392 LDPNDQ
+392 
-398 EYKAIEARITE
+398 
-409 LSAKKAALVSASM
+409 ALVNEVTDRIEDYASTQ
-422 SDTEI
+422 SGT
-427 AAAQAKIDAGMAEY
+427 
-441 NAGKQELDAAKAQ
+441 
-454 LDAAKKKLDEG
+454 
-465 YEELQDGKRKYREG
+465 
-479 VEELQDGWKKY
+479 
-490 YEGIDE
+490 
-496 LPKAYKKLKDGEKEY
+496 
-511 ADGLEEYEDAKRE
+511 
-524 AEEKIADAKKKLADA
+524 
-539 RRKVADIETCKWYIL
+539 WYIQDR
-554 SRGYNPGYTGFGQD
+554 SGNPGYSDYSENT
-568 ADRMA
+568 DRIA
-573 NLASVFPVIFFLVA
+573 AVGDVFPLIFFIVA

-601 QRTQIGLMKAL
+601 QRIEMGTMKAL
-612 GYGRWDI
+612 GYGGWQI
-619 SKKYLCYGLF
+619 AMKY
-629 PSLAGSLLGII
+629 
-640 IGHIVFPTMIYVSYQ
+640 
-655 IMYEMPNIRLSLYP
+655 
-669 GICIWATI
+669 
-677 AAVACTTLSTLWAC
+677 AVYAMSAC
-691 ISTLTDSPANLMR
+691 ISGGVVGAIIGFKLFPYVIMKGYSIMYYLGKLETPYRADIAFMAIAAMAVCTAAATFSACYASLKEVPATLMR

-764 NDSIIEKQ
+764 NDSIFGIIEKQ

-794 QELLGKNPAN
+794 RELLGKNPAN

-953 RTIGSIY
+953 RTIESIY
-960 DSVWDSLS
+960 ASVWDSLS

-1018 AYIFRENNALSVIGA
+1018 DYIFRENNALSVIGA

-1063 PLSYVYAFALTIA
+1063 PLSYVYAFALTIV

>member
-1 VTALRKDLIREIKNS
+1 MNALTLKNLLREIKRTFT
-16 KNRFLS
+16 KFLS
-22 IAILI
+22 IFAIC
-27 ALAVA
+27 ALGVA
-32 FLSGLKATAPD
+32 FFAGIRATSPD
-43 MKNTGDEYLD
+43 MKEAGDRLYNTYNLS
-53 KQQLMDIQVLSTLGL
+53 DISVISTSGL
-68 TKGDI
+68 T
-73 KALGAQDNIERAVG
+73 ADNIRDLESIEGIQAVRASLFVDAMARG
-87 AYCIDAWAGDLVAKA
+87 TDEKEKNLRLYSMPIKLKSEYAPLIDLIPDYGIDTSPE
-102 YSITDGMNLLTV
+102 YEMNGV
-114 TSGRMPESPDE
+114 EIVSGRMPLNDTETALDYTLEGSLVKQLGDEITLTTSGGTVTLRVVGFIRSP
-125 CIVDKNLLEKM
+125 M
-136 KISVGD
+136 
-142 SITIDPSDDYE
+142 
-153 DCLTHKNFTI
+153 
-163 VGTAV
+163 
-168 SPYYISVERGSASIG
+168 YISMFERGTSSIG
-183 SGNVRAYV
+183 NGTSDGFAYASGNAISSLGTK
-191 YLPEGAFDLDYYTV
+191 LPVMSLLNTYYTRADIV
-205 AYAKVKGA
+205 ISGKEGLSAYS
-213 QELTAFTDEYDD
+213 DEY
-225 YIDDVMDSLKD
+225 
-236 FGDRRA
+236 
-242 KLRYDD
+242 
-248 IIDEAQG
+248 E
-255 KIDDA
+255 
-260 QKELDDKE
+260 
-268 KEADEKL
+268 
-275 SDAEQELKDARRKLD
+275 
-290 KGWREYRDG
+290 
-299 KKELEESLPK
+299 
-309 LCDAECE
+309 
-316 LADARQELIEGEQ
+316 
-329 EYQKGLDE
+329 
-337 YNFGYAQY
+337 
-345 AENKRKLDAA
+345 
-355 KAQLDAAKQQLDAAK
+355 
-370 QIPDQIAKLE
+370 
-380 GDITALEAQKKL
+380 
-392 LDPNDQ
+392 
-398 EYKAIEARITE
+398 
-409 LSAKKAALVSASM
+409 ALVNEVTDRIEDYASTQ
-422 SDTEI
+422 SGT
-427 AAAQAKIDAGMAEY
+427 
-441 NAGKQELDAAKAQ
+441 
-454 LDAAKKKLDEG
+454 
-465 YEELQDGKRKYREG
+465 
-479 VEELQDGWKKY
+479 
-490 YEGIDE
+490 
-496 LPKAYKKLKDGEKEY
+496 
-511 ADGLEEYEDAKRE
+511 
-524 AEEKIADAKKKLADA
+524 
-539 RRKVADIETCKWYIL
+539 WYIQDR
-554 SRGYNPGYTGFGQD
+554 SGNPGYSDYSENT
-568 ADRMA
+568 DRIA
-573 NLASVFPVIFFLVA
+573 AVGDVFPLIFFIVA

-601 QRTQIGLMKAL
+601 QRIEMGTMKAL
-612 GYGRWDI
+612 GYGGWQI
-619 SKKYLCYGLF
+619 AMKY
-629 PSLAGSLLGII
+629 
-640 IGHIVFPTMIYVSYQ
+640 
-655 IMYEMPNIRLSLYP
+655 
-669 GICIWATI
+669 
-677 AAVACTTLSTLWAC
+677 AVYAMSAC
-691 ISTLTDSPANLMR
+691 ISGGVVGAIIGFKLFPYVIMKGYSIMYYLGKLETPYRADIAFMAIAAMAVCTAAATFSACYASLKEVPATLMR

-764 NDSIIEKQ
+764 NDSIFGIIEKQ

-848 NGGAPVTLDDSGVVV
+848 NGGTPVTLDDSGVVV

-938 AMSTQLLSDSRMYTV
+938 AMSSQLLSDSRMYTV

-960 DSVWDSLS
+960 ASVWDSLS

>member
-1 VTALRKDLIREIKNS
+1 MNALTLKNLLREIKRTFT
-16 KNRFLS
+16 KFLS
-22 IAILI
+22 IFAIC
-27 ALAVA
+27 ALGVA
-32 FLSGLKATAPD
+32 FFAGIRATSPD
-43 MKNTGDEYLD
+43 MKEAGDRLYNTYNLS
-53 KQQLMDIQVLSTLGL
+53 DISVISTSGL
-68 TKGDI
+68 T
-73 KALGAQDNIERAVG
+73 ADNIRDLESIEGIQAVRASLFVDAMARG
-87 AYCIDAWAGDLVAKA
+87 TGEKEKNLRLYSMPIKLKSEYAPLIDLIPDYGIDTLPE
-102 YSITDGMNLLTV
+102 YEMNGV
-114 TSGRMPESPDE
+114 EIVSGRMPL
-125 CIVDKNLLEKM
+125 N
-136 KISVGD
+136 
-142 SITIDPSDDYE
+142 
-153 DCLTHKNFTI
+153 
-163 VGTAV
+163 
-168 SPYYISVERGSASIG
+168 
-183 SGNVRAYV
+183 
-191 YLPEGAFDLDYYTV
+191 
-205 AYAKVKGA
+205 
-213 QELTAFTDEYDD
+213 
-225 YIDDVMDSLKD
+225 
-236 FGDRRA
+236 
-242 KLRYDD
+242 
-248 IIDEAQG
+248 
-255 KIDDA
+255 
-260 QKELDDKE
+260 
-268 KEADEKL
+268 
-275 SDAEQELKDARRKLD
+275 
-290 KGWREYRDG
+290 
-299 KKELEESLPK
+299 
-309 LCDAECE
+309 
-316 LADARQELIEGEQ
+316 
-329 EYQKGLDE
+329 
-337 YNFGYAQY
+337 
-345 AENKRKLDAA
+345 
-355 KAQLDAAKQQLDAAK
+355 
-370 QIPDQIAKLE
+370 
-380 GDITALEAQKKL
+380 
-392 LDPNDQ
+392 
-398 EYKAIEARITE
+398 
-409 LSAKKAALVSASM
+409 
-422 SDTEI
+422 DTEI
-427 AAAQAKIDAGMAEY
+427 ALDNTLEGSLVKQLGDEITLTTSGGTVTLRVVGFIRSPMYISMFERGTSSIGNGTSDGFAYASG
-441 NAGKQELDAAKAQ
+441 NAISSLGTKLPVMSLLNTYYTRADIVISGK
-454 LDAAKKKLDEG
+454 EG
-465 YEELQDGKRKYREG
+465 LS
-479 VEELQDGWKKY
+479 
-490 YEGIDE
+490 
-496 LPKAYKKLKDGEKEY
+496 AYSD
-511 ADGLEEYEDAKRE
+511 EYEALVNEVTDR
-524 AEEKIADAKKKLADA
+524 
-539 RRKVADIETCKWYIL
+539 IEDYASTQSGTWYIQDR
-554 SRGYNPGYTGFGQD
+554 SGNPGYSDYSENT
-568 ADRMA
+568 DRIA
-573 NLASVFPVIFFLVA
+573 AVGDVFPLIFFIVA

-601 QRTQIGLMKAL
+601 QRIEMGTMKAL
-612 GYGRWDI
+612 GYGGWQI
-619 SKKYLCYGLF
+619 AMKY
-629 PSLAGSLLGII
+629 
-640 IGHIVFPTMIYVSYQ
+640 
-655 IMYEMPNIRLSLYP
+655 
-669 GICIWATI
+669 
-677 AAVACTTLSTLWAC
+677 AAYAMSAC
-691 ISTLTDSPANLMR
+691 ISGGVVGAIIGFKLFPYVIMKGYSIMYYLGKLETPYRADIAFMAIAAMAVCTAAATFSACYASLKEVPATLMR

-764 NDSIIEKQ
+764 NDSIFGIIEKQ

-837 AGSMAGRINLH
+837 AGSMAGRVSLH
-848 NGGAPVTLDDSGVVV
+848 NGGTPVTLDDSGVVV

-883 GGEDHLMRV
+883 GGEDHFMRV

-1063 PLSYVYAFALTIA
+1063 PLSYVYAFALTIV

>member
-1 VTALRKDLIREIKNS
+1 MNALTLKNLLREIKRTFT
-16 KNRFLS
+16 KFLS
-22 IAILI
+22 IFAIC
-27 ALAVA
+27 ALGVA
-32 FLSGLKATAPD
+32 FFAGIRATSPD
-43 MKNTGDEYLD
+43 MKEAGDRLYNTYNLS
-53 KQQLMDIQVLSTLGL
+53 DISVISTSGL
-68 TKGDI
+68 T
-73 KALGAQDNIERAVG
+73 ADNIRDLESIEGIRAVRASLFVDAMARG
-87 AYCIDAWAGDLVAKA
+87 TGEKEKNLRLYSMPIKLKSEYAPLIDLIPDYGIDTSPE
-102 YSITDGMNLLTV
+102 YEMNGV
-114 TSGRMPESPDE
+114 EIVSGRMPLNDTETALDYTLEGSLVKQLGDEITLTTSGGTVTLRVVGFIRSP
-125 CIVDKNLLEKM
+125 M
-136 KISVGD
+136 
-142 SITIDPSDDYE
+142 
-153 DCLTHKNFTI
+153 
-163 VGTAV
+163 
-168 SPYYISVERGSASIG
+168 YISMFERGTSSIG
-183 SGNVRAYV
+183 NGTSDGFAYASGNAISSLGTK
-191 YLPEGAFDLDYYTV
+191 LPVMSLLNTYYTRADIV
-205 AYAKVKGA
+205 ISGKEGLSAYS
-213 QELTAFTDEYDD
+213 DEY
-225 YIDDVMDSLKD
+225 
-236 FGDRRA
+236 
-242 KLRYDD
+242 
-248 IIDEAQG
+248 E
-255 KIDDA
+255 
-260 QKELDDKE
+260 
-268 KEADEKL
+268 
-275 SDAEQELKDARRKLD
+275 
-290 KGWREYRDG
+290 
-299 KKELEESLPK
+299 
-309 LCDAECE
+309 
-316 LADARQELIEGEQ
+316 
-329 EYQKGLDE
+329 
-337 YNFGYAQY
+337 
-345 AENKRKLDAA
+345 
-355 KAQLDAAKQQLDAAK
+355 
-370 QIPDQIAKLE
+370 
-380 GDITALEAQKKL
+380 
-392 LDPNDQ
+392 
-398 EYKAIEARITE
+398 
-409 LSAKKAALVSASM
+409 ALVNEVTDRIEDYASTQ
-422 SDTEI
+422 SGT
-427 AAAQAKIDAGMAEY
+427 
-441 NAGKQELDAAKAQ
+441 
-454 LDAAKKKLDEG
+454 
-465 YEELQDGKRKYREG
+465 
-479 VEELQDGWKKY
+479 
-490 YEGIDE
+490 
-496 LPKAYKKLKDGEKEY
+496 
-511 ADGLEEYEDAKRE
+511 
-524 AEEKIADAKKKLADA
+524 
-539 RRKVADIETCKWYIL
+539 WYIQDR
-554 SRGYNPGYTGFGQD
+554 SGNPGYSDYSENT
-568 ADRMA
+568 DRIA
-573 NLASVFPVIFFLVA
+573 AVGDVFPLIFFIVA

-601 QRTQIGLMKAL
+601 QRIEMGTMKAL
-612 GYGRWDI
+612 GYGGWQI
-619 SKKYLCYGLF
+619 AMKY
-629 PSLAGSLLGII
+629 
-640 IGHIVFPTMIYVSYQ
+640 
-655 IMYEMPNIRLSLYP
+655 
-669 GICIWATI
+669 
-677 AAVACTTLSTLWAC
+677 AVYAMSAC
-691 ISTLTDSPANLMR
+691 ISGGVVGAIIGFKLFPYVIMKAYSIMYYLGKLETPYRADIAFMAIAAMAVCTAAATFSACYASLKEVPATLMR

-710 GRRVLLEKIPFIWKK
+710 GRRVLLERIPFIWKK

-764 NDSIIEKQ
+764 NDSIFGIIEKQ

-823 GRSQSGVH
+823 GRSQNGVH

-837 AGSMAGRINLH
+837 AGSMAGRISLH

-919 QYNGFMGNLKD
+919 QYNGLMGNLKD

-953 RTIGSIY
+953 RTIESIY
-960 DSVWDSLS
+960 ASVWDSLS

-1076 FSLIVNLLMRPKVRA
+1076 FSLIVNLLMRPNVRA

>member
-1 VTALRKDLIREIKNS
+1 MNALTLKNLLREIKRTFT
-16 KNRFLS
+16 KFLS
-22 IAILI
+22 IFAIC
-27 ALAVA
+27 ALGVA
-32 FLSGLKATAPD
+32 FFAGIRATSPD
-43 MKNTGDEYLD
+43 MKEAGDRLYNTYNLS
-53 KQQLMDIQVLSTLGL
+53 DISVISTSGL
-68 TKGDI
+68 T
-73 KALGAQDNIERAVG
+73 ADNIRDLESIEGIQAVRASLFVDAMARG
-87 AYCIDAWAGDLVAKA
+87 TGEKEKNLRLYSMPIKLKSEYAPLIDLIPDYGIDTSPE
-102 YSITDGMNLLTV
+102 YEMNGV
-114 TSGRMPESPDE
+114 EIVSGRMPL
-125 CIVDKNLLEKM
+125 N
-136 KISVGD
+136 
-142 SITIDPSDDYE
+142 
-153 DCLTHKNFTI
+153 
-163 VGTAV
+163 
-168 SPYYISVERGSASIG
+168 
-183 SGNVRAYV
+183 
-191 YLPEGAFDLDYYTV
+191 
-205 AYAKVKGA
+205 
-213 QELTAFTDEYDD
+213 
-225 YIDDVMDSLKD
+225 
-236 FGDRRA
+236 
-242 KLRYDD
+242 
-248 IIDEAQG
+248 
-255 KIDDA
+255 
-260 QKELDDKE
+260 
-268 KEADEKL
+268 
-275 SDAEQELKDARRKLD
+275 
-290 KGWREYRDG
+290 
-299 KKELEESLPK
+299 
-309 LCDAECE
+309 
-316 LADARQELIEGEQ
+316 
-329 EYQKGLDE
+329 
-337 YNFGYAQY
+337 
-345 AENKRKLDAA
+345 
-355 KAQLDAAKQQLDAAK
+355 
-370 QIPDQIAKLE
+370 
-380 GDITALEAQKKL
+380 
-392 LDPNDQ
+392 
-398 EYKAIEARITE
+398 
-409 LSAKKAALVSASM
+409 
-422 SDTEI
+422 DTEI
-427 AAAQAKIDAGMAEY
+427 ALDNTLEGSLVKQLGDEITLTTAGGSVTLRVVGFIRSPMYISLFERGTSSIGNGTSDGFAY
-441 NAGKQELDAAKAQ
+441 ASGNAISSLGTKLPVMSLLNTYYTRADIVISGK
-454 LDAAKKKLDEG
+454 EG
-465 YEELQDGKRKYREG
+465 LS
-479 VEELQDGWKKY
+479 
-490 YEGIDE
+490 
-496 LPKAYKKLKDGEKEY
+496 AYSD
-511 ADGLEEYEDAKRE
+511 EYEALVNEVTDR
-524 AEEKIADAKKKLADA
+524 
-539 RRKVADIETCKWYIL
+539 IEDYASTQSGTWYIQGR
-554 SRGYNPGYTGFGQD
+554 SGNPGYSDYSENT
-568 ADRMA
+568 DRIA
-573 NLASVFPVIFFLVA
+573 AVGDVFPLIFFIVA

-601 QRTQIGLMKAL
+601 QRIEMGTMKAL
-612 GYGRWDI
+612 GYGGWQI
-619 SKKYLCYGLF
+619 AMKY
-629 PSLAGSLLGII
+629 A
-640 IGHIVFPTMIYVSYQ
+640 SYA
-655 IMYEMPNIRLSLYP
+655 MS
-669 GICIWATI
+669 
-677 AAVACTTLSTLWAC
+677 AC
-691 ISTLTDSPANLMR
+691 ISGGVVGAIIGFKLFPYVIMKGYSIMYYLGKLETPYRADIAFMAIAAMAVCTAAATFSACYASLKEVPATLMR

-764 NDSIIEKQ
+764 NDSIFGIIEKQ

-804 DDFDSVMFCLDSQ
+804 DDFDSFMFCLDSQ

-892 IGVADNYV
+892 IGIADNYV

-938 AMSTQLLSDSRMYTV
+938 AMSSQLLSDSRMYTV

-1018 AYIFRENNALSVIGA
+1018 DYIFRENNALSVIGA

-1063 PLSYVYAFALTIA
+1063 PLSYVYAFALTIV

>member
-1 VTALRKDLIREIKNS
+1 MNALTLKNLLREIKRTFT
-16 KNRFLS
+16 KFLS
-22 IAILI
+22 IFAIC
-27 ALAVA
+27 ALGVA
-32 FLSGLKATAPD
+32 FFAGIRATSPD
-43 MKNTGDEYLD
+43 MKEAGDRLYNTYNLS
-53 KQQLMDIQVLSTLGL
+53 DISVISTSGL
-68 TKGDI
+68 T
-73 KALGAQDNIERAVG
+73 ADNIRDLESIEGIQAVRASLFVDAMARG
-87 AYCIDAWAGDLVAKA
+87 TGEKEKNLRLYSMPIKLKSEYAPLIDLIPDYGIDTSPE
-102 YSITDGMNLLTV
+102 YEMNGV
-114 TSGRMPESPDE
+114 EIVSGRMPL
-125 CIVDKNLLEKM
+125 N
-136 KISVGD
+136 
-142 SITIDPSDDYE
+142 
-153 DCLTHKNFTI
+153 
-163 VGTAV
+163 
-168 SPYYISVERGSASIG
+168 
-183 SGNVRAYV
+183 
-191 YLPEGAFDLDYYTV
+191 
-205 AYAKVKGA
+205 
-213 QELTAFTDEYDD
+213 
-225 YIDDVMDSLKD
+225 
-236 FGDRRA
+236 
-242 KLRYDD
+242 
-248 IIDEAQG
+248 
-255 KIDDA
+255 
-260 QKELDDKE
+260 
-268 KEADEKL
+268 
-275 SDAEQELKDARRKLD
+275 
-290 KGWREYRDG
+290 
-299 KKELEESLPK
+299 
-309 LCDAECE
+309 
-316 LADARQELIEGEQ
+316 
-329 EYQKGLDE
+329 
-337 YNFGYAQY
+337 
-345 AENKRKLDAA
+345 
-355 KAQLDAAKQQLDAAK
+355 
-370 QIPDQIAKLE
+370 
-380 GDITALEAQKKL
+380 
-392 LDPNDQ
+392 
-398 EYKAIEARITE
+398 
-409 LSAKKAALVSASM
+409 
-422 SDTEI
+422 DTEI
-427 AAAQAKIDAGMAEY
+427 ALDNTLEGSLVKQLGDEITLTTSGGSVTLRVVGFIRSPMYISMFERGTSSIGNGTSDGFAYASG
-441 NAGKQELDAAKAQ
+441 NAISSLGTKLPVMSLLNTYYTRADIVISGK
-454 LDAAKKKLDEG
+454 EG
-465 YEELQDGKRKYREG
+465 LS
-479 VEELQDGWKKY
+479 
-490 YEGIDE
+490 
-496 LPKAYKKLKDGEKEY
+496 AYSD
-511 ADGLEEYEDAKRE
+511 EYEALVNEVTDR
-524 AEEKIADAKKKLADA
+524 
-539 RRKVADIETCKWYIL
+539 IEDYASTQSGTWYIQDR
-554 SRGYNPGYTGFGQD
+554 SGNPGYSDYSENT
-568 ADRMA
+568 DRIA
-573 NLASVFPVIFFLVA
+573 AVGDVFPLIFFIVA

-601 QRTQIGLMKAL
+601 QRIEMGTMKAL
-612 GYGRWDI
+612 GYGGWQI
-619 SKKYLCYGLF
+619 AMKY
-629 PSLAGSLLGII
+629 
-640 IGHIVFPTMIYVSYQ
+640 
-655 IMYEMPNIRLSLYP
+655 
-669 GICIWATI
+669 
-677 AAVACTTLSTLWAC
+677 AAYAMSAC
-691 ISTLTDSPANLMR
+691 ISGGVVGAIIGFKLFPYVIMKGYSIMYYLGKLETPYRADIAFMAIAAMAVCTAAATFSACYASLKEVPATLMR

-764 NDSIIEKQ
+764 NDSIFGIIEKQ

-863 TAKLAETLSIKAGDE
+863 TAKLAETLSIKIGDG

>member
-1 VTALRKDLIREIKNS
+1 MNALTLKNLLREIKRTFT
-16 KNRFLS
+16 KFLS
-22 IAILI
+22 IFAICELG
-27 ALAVA
+27 VA
-32 FLSGLKATAPD
+32 FFAGIRATSPD
-43 MKNTGDEYLD
+43 MKEAGDRLYNTYNLS
-53 KQQLMDIQVLSTLGL
+53 DISVISTSGL
-68 TKGDI
+68 T
-73 KALGAQDNIERAVG
+73 ADNIRDLESIEGIQAVRASLFVDAMARG
-87 AYCIDAWAGDLVAKA
+87 TDEKGKNLRLYSMPIKLKSEYAPLIDLIPDYGIDTSPE
-102 YSITDGMNLLTV
+102 YEMNGV
-114 TSGRMPESPDE
+114 EIVSGRMPLNDTETALDYTLEGSLVKQLGDEITLTTSGGTVTLRVVGFIRSP
-125 CIVDKNLLEKM
+125 M
-136 KISVGD
+136 
-142 SITIDPSDDYE
+142 
-153 DCLTHKNFTI
+153 
-163 VGTAV
+163 
-168 SPYYISVERGSASIG
+168 YISMFERGTSSIG
-183 SGNVRAYV
+183 NGTSDGFAYASGNAISSLGTK
-191 YLPEGAFDLDYYTV
+191 LPVMSLLNTYYTRADIV
-205 AYAKVKGA
+205 ISGKEGLSAYS
-213 QELTAFTDEYDD
+213 DEY
-225 YIDDVMDSLKD
+225 
-236 FGDRRA
+236 
-242 KLRYDD
+242 
-248 IIDEAQG
+248 E
-255 KIDDA
+255 
-260 QKELDDKE
+260 
-268 KEADEKL
+268 
-275 SDAEQELKDARRKLD
+275 
-290 KGWREYRDG
+290 
-299 KKELEESLPK
+299 
-309 LCDAECE
+309 
-316 LADARQELIEGEQ
+316 
-329 EYQKGLDE
+329 
-337 YNFGYAQY
+337 
-345 AENKRKLDAA
+345 
-355 KAQLDAAKQQLDAAK
+355 
-370 QIPDQIAKLE
+370 
-380 GDITALEAQKKL
+380 
-392 LDPNDQ
+392 
-398 EYKAIEARITE
+398 
-409 LSAKKAALVSASM
+409 ALVNEVTDRIEDYASTQ
-422 SDTEI
+422 SGT
-427 AAAQAKIDAGMAEY
+427 
-441 NAGKQELDAAKAQ
+441 
-454 LDAAKKKLDEG
+454 
-465 YEELQDGKRKYREG
+465 
-479 VEELQDGWKKY
+479 
-490 YEGIDE
+490 
-496 LPKAYKKLKDGEKEY
+496 
-511 ADGLEEYEDAKRE
+511 
-524 AEEKIADAKKKLADA
+524 
-539 RRKVADIETCKWYIL
+539 WYIQDR
-554 SRGYNPGYTGFGQD
+554 SGNPGYSDYSENT
-568 ADRMA
+568 DRIA
-573 NLASVFPVIFFLVA
+573 AVGDVFPLIFFIVA

-601 QRTQIGLMKAL
+601 QRIEMGTMKAL
-612 GYGRWDI
+612 GYGGWQI
-619 SKKYLCYGLF
+619 AMKY
-629 PSLAGSLLGII
+629 
-640 IGHIVFPTMIYVSYQ
+640 
-655 IMYEMPNIRLSLYP
+655 
-669 GICIWATI
+669 
-677 AAVACTTLSTLWAC
+677 AVYAMSAC
-691 ISTLTDSPANLMR
+691 ISGGVVGAIIGFKLFPYVIMKGYSIMYYLGKLETPYRADIAFMAIAAMAVCTAAATFSACYASLKEVPATLMR

-710 GRRVLLEKIPFIWKK
+710 GRRVLLEKMPFIWKK

-764 NDSIIEKQ
+764 NDSIFGIIEKQ

-863 TAKLAETLSIKAGDE
+863 TAKLAETLSIKIGDG

>member
-1 VTALRKDLIREIKNS
+1 MNALTLKNLLREIKRTFT
-16 KNRFLS
+16 KFLS
-22 IAILI
+22 IFAIC
-27 ALAVA
+27 ALGVA
-32 FLSGLKATAPD
+32 FFAGIRATSPD
-43 MKNTGDEYLD
+43 MKEAGDRLYNTYNLS
-53 KQQLMDIQVLSTLGL
+53 DISVISTSGL
-68 TKGDI
+68 T
-73 KALGAQDNIERAVG
+73 ADNIRDLESIEGIQAVRASLFVDAMARG
-87 AYCIDAWAGDLVAKA
+87 TGEKEKNLRLYSMPIKLKSEYAPLIDLIPDYGIDTSPE
-102 YSITDGMNLLTV
+102 YDMNGV
-114 TSGRMPESPDE
+114 EIVSGRMPL
-125 CIVDKNLLEKM
+125 N
-136 KISVGD
+136 
-142 SITIDPSDDYE
+142 
-153 DCLTHKNFTI
+153 
-163 VGTAV
+163 
-168 SPYYISVERGSASIG
+168 
-183 SGNVRAYV
+183 
-191 YLPEGAFDLDYYTV
+191 
-205 AYAKVKGA
+205 
-213 QELTAFTDEYDD
+213 
-225 YIDDVMDSLKD
+225 
-236 FGDRRA
+236 
-242 KLRYDD
+242 
-248 IIDEAQG
+248 
-255 KIDDA
+255 
-260 QKELDDKE
+260 
-268 KEADEKL
+268 
-275 SDAEQELKDARRKLD
+275 
-290 KGWREYRDG
+290 
-299 KKELEESLPK
+299 
-309 LCDAECE
+309 
-316 LADARQELIEGEQ
+316 
-329 EYQKGLDE
+329 
-337 YNFGYAQY
+337 
-345 AENKRKLDAA
+345 
-355 KAQLDAAKQQLDAAK
+355 
-370 QIPDQIAKLE
+370 
-380 GDITALEAQKKL
+380 
-392 LDPNDQ
+392 
-398 EYKAIEARITE
+398 
-409 LSAKKAALVSASM
+409 
-422 SDTEI
+422 DTEI
-427 AAAQAKIDAGMAEY
+427 ALDNTLDGSLVKQLGDEITLTTAGGTVTLRVVGFIRSPMYISLFERGTSSIGNGTSDGFAY
-441 NAGKQELDAAKAQ
+441 ASGNAISSLGTKLPVMSLLNTYYTRADIVISGK
-454 LDAAKKKLDEG
+454 EG
-465 YEELQDGKRKYREG
+465 LS
-479 VEELQDGWKKY
+479 
-490 YEGIDE
+490 
-496 LPKAYKKLKDGEKEY
+496 AYSD
-511 ADGLEEYEDAKRE
+511 EYEALVNEVTDR
-524 AEEKIADAKKKLADA
+524 
-539 RRKVADIETCKWYIL
+539 IEDYASTQSGTWYIQDR
-554 SRGYNPGYTGFGQD
+554 SGNPGYSDYSENT
-568 ADRMA
+568 DRIA
-573 NLASVFPVIFFLVA
+573 AVGDVFPLIFFIVA

-601 QRTQIGLMKAL
+601 QRIEMGTMKAL
-612 GYGRWDI
+612 GYGGWQI
-619 SKKYLCYGLF
+619 AMKY
-629 PSLAGSLLGII
+629 
-640 IGHIVFPTMIYVSYQ
+640 
-655 IMYEMPNIRLSLYP
+655 
-669 GICIWATI
+669 
-677 AAVACTTLSTLWAC
+677 AVYAMSAC
-691 ISTLTDSPANLMR
+691 ISGGVVGAIIGFKLFPYVIMKGYSIMYYLGKLETPYRADIAFMAIAAMAVCTAAATFSACYASLKEVPATLMR

-734 RNLFRYKKRFF
+734 RNLFRYKTRFF

-764 NDSIIEKQ
+764 NDSIFGIIEKQ

-863 TAKLAETLSIKAGDE
+863 TAKLAETLSIKVGDE

-1063 PLSYVYAFALTIA
+1063 PLSYVYAFALTIV

>member
-1 VTALRKDLIREIKNS
+1 MNALTLKNLLREIKRTFT
-16 KNRFLS
+16 KFLS
-22 IAILI
+22 IFAIC
-27 ALAVA
+27 ALGVA
-32 FLSGLKATAPD
+32 FFAGIRATSPD
-43 MKNTGDEYLD
+43 MKEAGDRLYNTYNLS
-53 KQQLMDIQVLSTLGL
+53 DISVISTSGL
-68 TKGDI
+68 T
-73 KALGAQDNIERAVG
+73 ADNIRDLESIEGIQAVRASLFVDAMARG
-87 AYCIDAWAGDLVAKA
+87 TGEKEKNLRLYSMPIKLKSEYAPLIDLIPDYGIDTSPE
-102 YSITDGMNLLTV
+102 YEMNGV
-114 TSGRMPESPDE
+114 EIVSGRMPL
-125 CIVDKNLLEKM
+125 N
-136 KISVGD
+136 
-142 SITIDPSDDYE
+142 
-153 DCLTHKNFTI
+153 
-163 VGTAV
+163 
-168 SPYYISVERGSASIG
+168 
-183 SGNVRAYV
+183 
-191 YLPEGAFDLDYYTV
+191 
-205 AYAKVKGA
+205 
-213 QELTAFTDEYDD
+213 
-225 YIDDVMDSLKD
+225 
-236 FGDRRA
+236 
-242 KLRYDD
+242 
-248 IIDEAQG
+248 
-255 KIDDA
+255 
-260 QKELDDKE
+260 
-268 KEADEKL
+268 
-275 SDAEQELKDARRKLD
+275 
-290 KGWREYRDG
+290 
-299 KKELEESLPK
+299 
-309 LCDAECE
+309 
-316 LADARQELIEGEQ
+316 
-329 EYQKGLDE
+329 
-337 YNFGYAQY
+337 
-345 AENKRKLDAA
+345 
-355 KAQLDAAKQQLDAAK
+355 
-370 QIPDQIAKLE
+370 
-380 GDITALEAQKKL
+380 
-392 LDPNDQ
+392 
-398 EYKAIEARITE
+398 
-409 LSAKKAALVSASM
+409 
-422 SDTEI
+422 DTEI
-427 AAAQAKIDAGMAEY
+427 ALDNTLEGSLVKQLGDEITLTTSGGSVTLRVVGFIRSPMYISMFERGTSSIGNGTSDGFAYASG
-441 NAGKQELDAAKAQ
+441 NAISSLGTKLPVMSLLNTYYTRADIVISGK
-454 LDAAKKKLDEG
+454 EG
-465 YEELQDGKRKYREG
+465 LS
-479 VEELQDGWKKY
+479 
-490 YEGIDE
+490 
-496 LPKAYKKLKDGEKEY
+496 AYSN
-511 ADGLEEYEDAKRE
+511 EYEALVNEVTDR
-524 AEEKIADAKKKLADA
+524 
-539 RRKVADIETCKWYIL
+539 IEDYASTQSGTWYIQDR
-554 SRGYNPGYTGFGQD
+554 SGNPGYSDYSENT
-568 ADRMA
+568 DRIA
-573 NLASVFPVIFFLVA
+573 AVGDVFPLIFFIVA

-601 QRTQIGLMKAL
+601 QRIEMGTMKAL
-612 GYGRWDI
+612 GYGGWQI
-619 SKKYLCYGLF
+619 AMKY
-629 PSLAGSLLGII
+629 
-640 IGHIVFPTMIYVSYQ
+640 
-655 IMYEMPNIRLSLYP
+655 
-669 GICIWATI
+669 
-677 AAVACTTLSTLWAC
+677 AVYAMSAC
-691 ISTLTDSPANLMR
+691 ISGGVVGAIIGFKLFPYVIMKGYSIMYYLGKLETPYRADIAFMAIAAMAVCTAAATFSACYASLKEVPATLMR

-764 NDSIIEKQ
+764 NDSIFGIIEKQ

-837 AGSMAGRINLH
+837 AESMAGRVSLH
-848 NGGAPVTLDDSGVVV
+848 NGGTPVTLDDSGVVV

-883 GGEDHLMRV
+883 GGEDHFMRV

-919 QYNGFMGNLKD
+919 QYNGLMGNLKD

-1033 FVGLVFGKIMHLFV
+1033 FVGLLFGKIMHLFV

>member
-1 VTALRKDLIREIKNS
+1 MNALTLKNLLREIKRTFT
-16 KNRFLS
+16 KFLS
-22 IAILI
+22 IFAIC
-27 ALAVA
+27 ALGVA
-32 FLSGLKATAPD
+32 FFAGIRATSPD
-43 MKNTGDEYLD
+43 MKEAGDRLYNTYNLS
-53 KQQLMDIQVLSTLGL
+53 DISVISTSGL
-68 TKGDI
+68 T
-73 KALGAQDNIERAVG
+73 ADNIRDLESIEGIQAVRASLFVDAMARG
-87 AYCIDAWAGDLVAKA
+87 TGEKEKNLRLYSMPIKLKSEYAPLIDLIPDYGIDTSPE
-102 YSITDGMNLLTV
+102 YEMNGV
-114 TSGRMPESPDE
+114 EIVSGRMPL
-125 CIVDKNLLEKM
+125 N
-136 KISVGD
+136 
-142 SITIDPSDDYE
+142 
-153 DCLTHKNFTI
+153 
-163 VGTAV
+163 
-168 SPYYISVERGSASIG
+168 
-183 SGNVRAYV
+183 
-191 YLPEGAFDLDYYTV
+191 
-205 AYAKVKGA
+205 
-213 QELTAFTDEYDD
+213 
-225 YIDDVMDSLKD
+225 
-236 FGDRRA
+236 
-242 KLRYDD
+242 
-248 IIDEAQG
+248 
-255 KIDDA
+255 
-260 QKELDDKE
+260 
-268 KEADEKL
+268 
-275 SDAEQELKDARRKLD
+275 
-290 KGWREYRDG
+290 
-299 KKELEESLPK
+299 
-309 LCDAECE
+309 
-316 LADARQELIEGEQ
+316 
-329 EYQKGLDE
+329 
-337 YNFGYAQY
+337 
-345 AENKRKLDAA
+345 
-355 KAQLDAAKQQLDAAK
+355 
-370 QIPDQIAKLE
+370 
-380 GDITALEAQKKL
+380 
-392 LDPNDQ
+392 
-398 EYKAIEARITE
+398 
-409 LSAKKAALVSASM
+409 
-422 SDTEI
+422 DTEI
-427 AAAQAKIDAGMAEY
+427 ALDNTLEGSLVKQLGDEITLTTAGGSVTLRVVGFIRSPMYISLFERGTSSIGNGTSDGFAY
-441 NAGKQELDAAKAQ
+441 ASGNAISSLGTKLPVMSLLNTYYTRADIVISGK
-454 LDAAKKKLDEG
+454 EG
-465 YEELQDGKRKYREG
+465 LS
-479 VEELQDGWKKY
+479 
-490 YEGIDE
+490 
-496 LPKAYKKLKDGEKEY
+496 AYSD
-511 ADGLEEYEDAKRE
+511 EYEALVNEVTDR
-524 AEEKIADAKKKLADA
+524 
-539 RRKVADIETCKWYIL
+539 IEDYASTQSGTWYIQDR
-554 SRGYNPGYTGFGQD
+554 SGNPGYSDYSENT
-568 ADRMA
+568 DRIA
-573 NLASVFPVIFFLVA
+573 AVGDVFPLIFFIVA

-601 QRTQIGLMKAL
+601 QRIEMGTMKAL
-612 GYGRWDI
+612 GYGGWQI
-619 SKKYLCYGLF
+619 AMKY
-629 PSLAGSLLGII
+629 
-640 IGHIVFPTMIYVSYQ
+640 
-655 IMYEMPNIRLSLYP
+655 
-669 GICIWATI
+669 
-677 AAVACTTLSTLWAC
+677 AAYAMSAC
-691 ISTLTDSPANLMR
+691 ISGGVVGAIIGFKLFPYVIMKGYSIMYYLGKLETPYRADIAFMAIAAMAVCTAAATFSACYASLKEVPATLMR

-764 NDSIIEKQ
+764 NDSIFGIIEKQ

-1063 PLSYVYAFALTIA
+1063 PLSYVYAFALTIV

>member
-1 VTALRKDLIREIKNS
+1 MNALTLKNLLREIKRTFT
-16 KNRFLS
+16 KFLS
-22 IAILI
+22 IFAIC
-27 ALAVA
+27 ALGVA
-32 FLSGLKATAPD
+32 FFAGIRATSPD
-43 MKNTGDEYLD
+43 MKEAGDRLYNTYNLS
-53 KQQLMDIQVLSTLGL
+53 DISVISTSGL
-68 TKGDI
+68 T
-73 KALGAQDNIERAVG
+73 ADNIRDLESIEGIQAVRASLFVDAMARG
-87 AYCIDAWAGDLVAKA
+87 TGEKEKNLRLYSMPIKLKSEYAPLIDLIPDYGIDTSPE
-102 YSITDGMNLLTV
+102 YEMNGV
-114 TSGRMPESPDE
+114 EIVSGRMPL
-125 CIVDKNLLEKM
+125 N
-136 KISVGD
+136 
-142 SITIDPSDDYE
+142 
-153 DCLTHKNFTI
+153 
-163 VGTAV
+163 
-168 SPYYISVERGSASIG
+168 
-183 SGNVRAYV
+183 
-191 YLPEGAFDLDYYTV
+191 
-205 AYAKVKGA
+205 
-213 QELTAFTDEYDD
+213 
-225 YIDDVMDSLKD
+225 
-236 FGDRRA
+236 
-242 KLRYDD
+242 
-248 IIDEAQG
+248 
-255 KIDDA
+255 
-260 QKELDDKE
+260 
-268 KEADEKL
+268 
-275 SDAEQELKDARRKLD
+275 
-290 KGWREYRDG
+290 
-299 KKELEESLPK
+299 
-309 LCDAECE
+309 
-316 LADARQELIEGEQ
+316 
-329 EYQKGLDE
+329 
-337 YNFGYAQY
+337 
-345 AENKRKLDAA
+345 
-355 KAQLDAAKQQLDAAK
+355 
-370 QIPDQIAKLE
+370 
-380 GDITALEAQKKL
+380 
-392 LDPNDQ
+392 
-398 EYKAIEARITE
+398 
-409 LSAKKAALVSASM
+409 
-422 SDTEI
+422 DTEI
-427 AAAQAKIDAGMAEY
+427 ALDNTLEGSLVKQLGDEITLTTSGGTVTLRVVGFIRSPMYISMFERGTSSIGNGTSDGFAYASG
-441 NAGKQELDAAKAQ
+441 NAISSLGTKLPVMSLLNTYYTRADIVISGK
-454 LDAAKKKLDEG
+454 EG
-465 YEELQDGKRKYREG
+465 LS
-479 VEELQDGWKKY
+479 
-490 YEGIDE
+490 
-496 LPKAYKKLKDGEKEY
+496 AYSD
-511 ADGLEEYEDAKRE
+511 EYEALVNEVTDR
-524 AEEKIADAKKKLADA
+524 
-539 RRKVADIETCKWYIL
+539 IEDYASTQSGTWYIQDR
-554 SRGYNPGYTGFGQD
+554 SGNPGYSDYSENT
-568 ADRMA
+568 DRIA
-573 NLASVFPVIFFLVA
+573 AVGDVFPLIFFIVA

-601 QRTQIGLMKAL
+601 QRIEMGTMKAL
-612 GYGRWDI
+612 GYGGWQI
-619 SKKYLCYGLF
+619 AMKY
-629 PSLAGSLLGII
+629 
-640 IGHIVFPTMIYVSYQ
+640 
-655 IMYEMPNIRLSLYP
+655 
-669 GICIWATI
+669 
-677 AAVACTTLSTLWAC
+677 AVYAMSAC
-691 ISTLTDSPANLMR
+691 ISGGVVGAIIGFKLFPYVIMKGYSIMYYLGKLETPYRADIAFMAIAAMAVCTAAATFSACYASLKEVPATLMR

-764 NDSIIEKQ
+764 NDSIFGIIEKQ

-848 NGGAPVTLDDSGVVV
+848 NGGAPVTLDNSGVVV

-883 GGEDHLMRV
+883 GGEDHFMRI

-919 QYNGFMGNLKD
+919 LYNGFMGNLKD

-960 DSVWDSLS
+960 ASVWDSLS

-1018 AYIFRENNALSVIGA
+1018 DYIFRENNALSVIGA
-1033 FVGLVFGKIMHLFV
+1033 FVGLFFGKIMHLFV

-1063 PLSYVYAFALTIA
+1063 PLSYVYAFALTIV

>member
-1 VTALRKDLIREIKNS
+1 MNALTLKNLLREIKRTFT
-16 KNRFLS
+16 KFLS
-22 IAILI
+22 IFAIC
-27 ALAVA
+27 ALGVA
-32 FLSGLKATAPD
+32 FFAGIRATSPD
-43 MKNTGDEYLD
+43 MKEAGDRLYNTYNLS
-53 KQQLMDIQVLSTLGL
+53 DISVISTSGL
-68 TKGDI
+68 T
-73 KALGAQDNIERAVG
+73 ADNIRDLESIEGIQAVRASLFVDAMARG
-87 AYCIDAWAGDLVAKA
+87 TGEKEKNLRLYSMPIKLKSEYAPLIDLIPDYGIDTSPE
-102 YSITDGMNLLTV
+102 YEMNGV
-114 TSGRMPESPDE
+114 EIVSGRMPLNDTETALDYTLEGSLVKQLGDEITLTTSGGTVTLRVVGFIRSP
-125 CIVDKNLLEKM
+125 M
-136 KISVGD
+136 
-142 SITIDPSDDYE
+142 
-153 DCLTHKNFTI
+153 
-163 VGTAV
+163 
-168 SPYYISVERGSASIG
+168 YISMFERGTSSIG
-183 SGNVRAYV
+183 NGTSDGFAYASGNAISSLGTK
-191 YLPEGAFDLDYYTV
+191 LPVMSLLNTYYTRADIV
-205 AYAKVKGA
+205 ISGKEGLSAYS
-213 QELTAFTDEYDD
+213 DEY
-225 YIDDVMDSLKD
+225 
-236 FGDRRA
+236 
-242 KLRYDD
+242 
-248 IIDEAQG
+248 E
-255 KIDDA
+255 
-260 QKELDDKE
+260 
-268 KEADEKL
+268 
-275 SDAEQELKDARRKLD
+275 
-290 KGWREYRDG
+290 
-299 KKELEESLPK
+299 
-309 LCDAECE
+309 
-316 LADARQELIEGEQ
+316 
-329 EYQKGLDE
+329 
-337 YNFGYAQY
+337 
-345 AENKRKLDAA
+345 
-355 KAQLDAAKQQLDAAK
+355 
-370 QIPDQIAKLE
+370 
-380 GDITALEAQKKL
+380 
-392 LDPNDQ
+392 
-398 EYKAIEARITE
+398 
-409 LSAKKAALVSASM
+409 ALVNEVTDRIEDYASTQ
-422 SDTEI
+422 SGT
-427 AAAQAKIDAGMAEY
+427 
-441 NAGKQELDAAKAQ
+441 
-454 LDAAKKKLDEG
+454 
-465 YEELQDGKRKYREG
+465 
-479 VEELQDGWKKY
+479 
-490 YEGIDE
+490 
-496 LPKAYKKLKDGEKEY
+496 
-511 ADGLEEYEDAKRE
+511 
-524 AEEKIADAKKKLADA
+524 
-539 RRKVADIETCKWYIL
+539 WYIQDR
-554 SRGYNPGYTGFGQD
+554 SGNPGYSDYSENT
-568 ADRMA
+568 DRIA
-573 NLASVFPVIFFLVA
+573 AVGDVFPLIFFIVA

-601 QRTQIGLMKAL
+601 QRIEMGTMKAL
-612 GYGRWDI
+612 GYGGWQI
-619 SKKYLCYGLF
+619 AMKY
-629 PSLAGSLLGII
+629 
-640 IGHIVFPTMIYVSYQ
+640 
-655 IMYEMPNIRLSLYP
+655 
-669 GICIWATI
+669 
-677 AAVACTTLSTLWAC
+677 AAYAMSAC
-691 ISTLTDSPANLMR
+691 ISGGVVGAIIGFKLFPYVIMKGYSIMYYLGKLETPYRADIAFMAIAAMAVCTAAATFSACYASLKEVPATLMR

-710 GRRVLLEKIPFIWKK
+710 GRRVLLERIPFIWKK

-756 LLVTAFGL
+756 LLVTAFGI
-764 NDSIIEKQ
+764 NDSIFGIIEKQ

-837 AGSMAGRINLH
+837 AESMAGRISLH
-848 NGGAPVTLDDSGVVV
+848 NGGTPVTLDDSGVVV

-953 RTIGSIY
+953 RTIESIY

-1063 PLSYVYAFALTIA
+1063 PLSYVYAFALTIV

>member
-1 VTALRKDLIREIKNS
+1 MNALTLKNLLREIKRTFT
-16 KNRFLS
+16 KFLS
-22 IAILI
+22 IFAIC
-27 ALAVA
+27 ALGVA
-32 FLSGLKATAPD
+32 FFAGIRATSPD
-43 MKNTGDEYLD
+43 MKEAGDRLYNTYNLS
-53 KQQLMDIQVLSTLGL
+53 DISVISTSGL
-68 TKGDI
+68 T
-73 KALGAQDNIERAVG
+73 ADNIRDLESIEGIQAVRASLFVDAMARG
-87 AYCIDAWAGDLVAKA
+87 TDEKEKNLRLYSMPIKLKSEYAPLIDLIPDYGIDTSPE
-102 YSITDGMNLLTV
+102 YEMNGV
-114 TSGRMPESPDE
+114 EIVSGRMPLNDTETALDYTLEGSLVKQLGDEITLTTSGGTVTLRVVGFIRSP
-125 CIVDKNLLEKM
+125 M
-136 KISVGD
+136 
-142 SITIDPSDDYE
+142 
-153 DCLTHKNFTI
+153 
-163 VGTAV
+163 
-168 SPYYISVERGSASIG
+168 YISMFERGTSSIG
-183 SGNVRAYV
+183 NGTSDGFAYASGNAISSLGTK
-191 YLPEGAFDLDYYTV
+191 LPVMSLLNTYYTRADIV
-205 AYAKVKGA
+205 ISGKEGLSAYS
-213 QELTAFTDEYDD
+213 DEY
-225 YIDDVMDSLKD
+225 
-236 FGDRRA
+236 
-242 KLRYDD
+242 
-248 IIDEAQG
+248 E
-255 KIDDA
+255 
-260 QKELDDKE
+260 
-268 KEADEKL
+268 
-275 SDAEQELKDARRKLD
+275 
-290 KGWREYRDG
+290 
-299 KKELEESLPK
+299 
-309 LCDAECE
+309 
-316 LADARQELIEGEQ
+316 
-329 EYQKGLDE
+329 
-337 YNFGYAQY
+337 
-345 AENKRKLDAA
+345 
-355 KAQLDAAKQQLDAAK
+355 
-370 QIPDQIAKLE
+370 
-380 GDITALEAQKKL
+380 
-392 LDPNDQ
+392 
-398 EYKAIEARITE
+398 
-409 LSAKKAALVSASM
+409 ALVNEVTDRIEDYASTQ
-422 SDTEI
+422 SGT
-427 AAAQAKIDAGMAEY
+427 
-441 NAGKQELDAAKAQ
+441 
-454 LDAAKKKLDEG
+454 
-465 YEELQDGKRKYREG
+465 
-479 VEELQDGWKKY
+479 
-490 YEGIDE
+490 
-496 LPKAYKKLKDGEKEY
+496 
-511 ADGLEEYEDAKRE
+511 
-524 AEEKIADAKKKLADA
+524 
-539 RRKVADIETCKWYIL
+539 WYIQDR
-554 SRGYNPGYTGFGQD
+554 SGNPGYSDYSENT
-568 ADRMA
+568 DRIA
-573 NLASVFPVIFFLVA
+573 AVGDVFPLIFFIVA

-601 QRTQIGLMKAL
+601 QRIEMGTMKAL
-612 GYGRWDI
+612 GYGGWQI
-619 SKKYLCYGLF
+619 AMKY
-629 PSLAGSLLGII
+629 
-640 IGHIVFPTMIYVSYQ
+640 
-655 IMYEMPNIRLSLYP
+655 
-669 GICIWATI
+669 
-677 AAVACTTLSTLWAC
+677 AVYAMSAC
-691 ISTLTDSPANLMR
+691 ISGGVVGAIIGFKLFPYVIMKGYSIMYYLGKLETPYRADIAFMAIAAMAVCTAAATFSACYASLKEVPATLMR

-764 NDSIIEKQ
+764 NDSIFGIIEKQ

-848 NGGAPVTLDDSGVVV
+848 NGGTPVTLDDSGVVV

-938 AMSTQLLSDSRMYTV
+938 AMSSQLLSDSRMYTV

-960 DSVWDSLS
+960 ASVWDSLS

-1063 PLSYVYAFALTIA
+1063 PLSYVYAFALTIV

>member
-1 VTALRKDLIREIKNS
+1 MNALTLKNLLREIKRTFT
-16 KNRFLS
+16 KFLS
-22 IAILI
+22 IFAIC
-27 ALAVA
+27 ALGVA
-32 FLSGLKATAPD
+32 FFAGIRATSPD
-43 MKNTGDEYLD
+43 MKEAGDRLYNTYNLS
-53 KQQLMDIQVLSTLGL
+53 DISVISTSGL
-68 TKGDI
+68 T
-73 KALGAQDNIERAVG
+73 ADNIRDLESIEGIQAVRASLFVDAMARG
-87 AYCIDAWAGDLVAKA
+87 TGEKEKNLRLYSMPIKLKSEYAPLIDLIPDYGIDTSPE
-102 YSITDGMNLLTV
+102 YEMNGV
-114 TSGRMPESPDE
+114 EIVSGRMPL
-125 CIVDKNLLEKM
+125 N
-136 KISVGD
+136 
-142 SITIDPSDDYE
+142 
-153 DCLTHKNFTI
+153 
-163 VGTAV
+163 
-168 SPYYISVERGSASIG
+168 
-183 SGNVRAYV
+183 
-191 YLPEGAFDLDYYTV
+191 
-205 AYAKVKGA
+205 
-213 QELTAFTDEYDD
+213 
-225 YIDDVMDSLKD
+225 
-236 FGDRRA
+236 
-242 KLRYDD
+242 
-248 IIDEAQG
+248 
-255 KIDDA
+255 
-260 QKELDDKE
+260 
-268 KEADEKL
+268 
-275 SDAEQELKDARRKLD
+275 
-290 KGWREYRDG
+290 
-299 KKELEESLPK
+299 
-309 LCDAECE
+309 
-316 LADARQELIEGEQ
+316 
-329 EYQKGLDE
+329 
-337 YNFGYAQY
+337 
-345 AENKRKLDAA
+345 
-355 KAQLDAAKQQLDAAK
+355 
-370 QIPDQIAKLE
+370 
-380 GDITALEAQKKL
+380 
-392 LDPNDQ
+392 
-398 EYKAIEARITE
+398 
-409 LSAKKAALVSASM
+409 
-422 SDTEI
+422 DTEI
-427 AAAQAKIDAGMAEY
+427 ALDNTLEGSLVKQLGDEITLTTSGGTVTLRVVGFIRSPMYISMFERGTSSIGNGTSDGFAYASG
-441 NAGKQELDAAKAQ
+441 NAISSLGTKLPVMSLLNTYYTRADIVISGK
-454 LDAAKKKLDEG
+454 EG
-465 YEELQDGKRKYREG
+465 LS
-479 VEELQDGWKKY
+479 
-490 YEGIDE
+490 
-496 LPKAYKKLKDGEKEY
+496 AYSD
-511 ADGLEEYEDAKRE
+511 EYEALVNEVTDR
-524 AEEKIADAKKKLADA
+524 
-539 RRKVADIETCKWYIL
+539 IEDYASTQSGTWYIQDR
-554 SRGYNPGYTGFGQD
+554 SGNPGYSDYSENT
-568 ADRMA
+568 DRIA
-573 NLASVFPVIFFLVA
+573 AVGDVFPLIFFIVA

-601 QRTQIGLMKAL
+601 QRIEMGTMKAL
-612 GYGRWDI
+612 GYGGWQI
-619 SKKYLCYGLF
+619 AMKY
-629 PSLAGSLLGII
+629 
-640 IGHIVFPTMIYVSYQ
+640 
-655 IMYEMPNIRLSLYP
+655 
-669 GICIWATI
+669 
-677 AAVACTTLSTLWAC
+677 AVYAMSAC
-691 ISTLTDSPANLMR
+691 ISGGVVGAIIGFKLFPYVIMKGYSIMYYLGKLETPYRADIAFMAIAAMAVCTAAATFSACYASLKEVPATLMR

-764 NDSIIEKQ
+764 NDSIFGIIEKQ

-908 AYYETVFGKAM
+908 AYYETMFGKAM

-960 DSVWDSLS
+960 ASVWDSLS

-1018 AYIFRENNALSVIGA
+1018 DYIFRENNALSVIGA

-1063 PLSYVYAFALTIA
+1063 PLSYVYAFALTIV

>member
-1 VTALRKDLIREIKNS
+1 MNALTLKNLLREIKRTFT
-16 KNRFLS
+16 KFLS
-22 IAILI
+22 IFAIC
-27 ALAVA
+27 ALGVA
-32 FLSGLKATAPD
+32 FFAGIRATSPD
-43 MKNTGDEYLD
+43 MKEAGDRLYNTYNLS
-53 KQQLMDIQVLSTLGL
+53 DISVISTSGL
-68 TKGDI
+68 T
-73 KALGAQDNIERAVG
+73 ADNIRDLESIEGIQAVRASLFVDAMARG
-87 AYCIDAWAGDLVAKA
+87 TGEKEKNLRLYSMPIKLKSEYAPLIDLIPDYGIDTSPE
-102 YSITDGMNLLTV
+102 YEMNGV
-114 TSGRMPESPDE
+114 EIVSGRMPL
-125 CIVDKNLLEKM
+125 N
-136 KISVGD
+136 
-142 SITIDPSDDYE
+142 
-153 DCLTHKNFTI
+153 
-163 VGTAV
+163 
-168 SPYYISVERGSASIG
+168 
-183 SGNVRAYV
+183 
-191 YLPEGAFDLDYYTV
+191 
-205 AYAKVKGA
+205 
-213 QELTAFTDEYDD
+213 
-225 YIDDVMDSLKD
+225 
-236 FGDRRA
+236 
-242 KLRYDD
+242 
-248 IIDEAQG
+248 
-255 KIDDA
+255 
-260 QKELDDKE
+260 
-268 KEADEKL
+268 
-275 SDAEQELKDARRKLD
+275 
-290 KGWREYRDG
+290 
-299 KKELEESLPK
+299 
-309 LCDAECE
+309 
-316 LADARQELIEGEQ
+316 
-329 EYQKGLDE
+329 
-337 YNFGYAQY
+337 
-345 AENKRKLDAA
+345 
-355 KAQLDAAKQQLDAAK
+355 
-370 QIPDQIAKLE
+370 
-380 GDITALEAQKKL
+380 
-392 LDPNDQ
+392 
-398 EYKAIEARITE
+398 
-409 LSAKKAALVSASM
+409 
-422 SDTEI
+422 DTEI
-427 AAAQAKIDAGMAEY
+427 ALDNTLEGSLVKQLGDEITLTTSGGTVTLRVVGFIRSPMYISMFERGTSSIGNGTSDGFAYASG
-441 NAGKQELDAAKAQ
+441 NAISSLGTKLPVMSLLNTYYTRADIVISGK
-454 LDAAKKKLDEG
+454 EG
-465 YEELQDGKRKYREG
+465 LS
-479 VEELQDGWKKY
+479 
-490 YEGIDE
+490 
-496 LPKAYKKLKDGEKEY
+496 AYSD
-511 ADGLEEYEDAKRE
+511 EYEALVNEVTDR
-524 AEEKIADAKKKLADA
+524 
-539 RRKVADIETCKWYIL
+539 IEDYASTQSGTWYIQDR
-554 SRGYNPGYTGFGQD
+554 SGNPGYSDYSENT
-568 ADRMA
+568 DRIA
-573 NLASVFPVIFFLVA
+573 AVGDVFPLIFFIVA

-601 QRTQIGLMKAL
+601 QRIEMGTMKAL
-612 GYGRWDI
+612 GYGGWQI
-619 SKKYLCYGLF
+619 AMKY
-629 PSLAGSLLGII
+629 
-640 IGHIVFPTMIYVSYQ
+640 
-655 IMYEMPNIRLSLYP
+655 
-669 GICIWATI
+669 
-677 AAVACTTLSTLWAC
+677 AVYAMSAC
-691 ISTLTDSPANLMR
+691 ISGGVVGAIIGFKLFPYVIMKGYSIMYYLGKLETPYRADIAFMAIAAMAVCTAAATFSACYASLKEVPATLMR

-764 NDSIIEKQ
+764 NDSIFGIIEKQ

-837 AGSMAGRINLH
+837 AGSMAGRVNLH

-863 TAKLAETLSIKAGDE
+863 TAKLAETLSIKVGDE

-892 IGVADNYV
+892 IGIADNYV

-960 DSVWDSLS
+960 ASVWDSLS

-1033 FVGLVFGKIMHLFV
+1033 FVGLLFGKIMHLFV

>member
-1 VTALRKDLIREIKNS
+1 MNALTLKNLLREIKRTFT
-16 KNRFLS
+16 KFLS
-22 IAILI
+22 IFAIC
-27 ALAVA
+27 ALGVA
-32 FLSGLKATAPD
+32 FFAGIRATSPD
-43 MKNTGDEYLD
+43 MKEAGDRLYNTYNLS
-53 KQQLMDIQVLSTLGL
+53 DISVISTSGL
-68 TKGDI
+68 T
-73 KALGAQDNIERAVG
+73 ADNIRDLESIEGIQAVRASLFVDAMARG
-87 AYCIDAWAGDLVAKA
+87 TGEKEKNLRLYSMPIKLKSEYAPLIDLIPDYGIDTSPE
-102 YSITDGMNLLTV
+102 YEMNGV
-114 TSGRMPESPDE
+114 EIVSGRMPLNDTETALDYTLEGSLVKQLGDEITLTTSGGTVTLRVVGFIRSP
-125 CIVDKNLLEKM
+125 M
-136 KISVGD
+136 
-142 SITIDPSDDYE
+142 
-153 DCLTHKNFTI
+153 
-163 VGTAV
+163 
-168 SPYYISVERGSASIG
+168 YISMFERGTSSIG
-183 SGNVRAYV
+183 NGTSDGFAYASGNAISSLGTK
-191 YLPEGAFDLDYYTV
+191 LPVMSLLNTYYTRADIV
-205 AYAKVKGA
+205 ISGKEGLSAYS
-213 QELTAFTDEYDD
+213 DEY
-225 YIDDVMDSLKD
+225 
-236 FGDRRA
+236 
-242 KLRYDD
+242 
-248 IIDEAQG
+248 E
-255 KIDDA
+255 
-260 QKELDDKE
+260 
-268 KEADEKL
+268 
-275 SDAEQELKDARRKLD
+275 
-290 KGWREYRDG
+290 
-299 KKELEESLPK
+299 
-309 LCDAECE
+309 
-316 LADARQELIEGEQ
+316 
-329 EYQKGLDE
+329 
-337 YNFGYAQY
+337 
-345 AENKRKLDAA
+345 
-355 KAQLDAAKQQLDAAK
+355 
-370 QIPDQIAKLE
+370 
-380 GDITALEAQKKL
+380 
-392 LDPNDQ
+392 
-398 EYKAIEARITE
+398 
-409 LSAKKAALVSASM
+409 ALVNEVTDRIEDYASTQ
-422 SDTEI
+422 SGT
-427 AAAQAKIDAGMAEY
+427 
-441 NAGKQELDAAKAQ
+441 
-454 LDAAKKKLDEG
+454 
-465 YEELQDGKRKYREG
+465 
-479 VEELQDGWKKY
+479 
-490 YEGIDE
+490 
-496 LPKAYKKLKDGEKEY
+496 
-511 ADGLEEYEDAKRE
+511 
-524 AEEKIADAKKKLADA
+524 
-539 RRKVADIETCKWYIL
+539 WYIQDR
-554 SRGYNPGYTGFGQD
+554 SGNPGYSDYSENT
-568 ADRMA
+568 DRIA
-573 NLASVFPVIFFLVA
+573 AVGDVFPLIFFIVA

-601 QRTQIGLMKAL
+601 QRIEMGTMKAL
-612 GYGRWDI
+612 GYGGWQI
-619 SKKYLCYGLF
+619 AMKY
-629 PSLAGSLLGII
+629 
-640 IGHIVFPTMIYVSYQ
+640 
-655 IMYEMPNIRLSLYP
+655 
-669 GICIWATI
+669 
-677 AAVACTTLSTLWAC
+677 AVYAMSAC
-691 ISTLTDSPANLMR
+691 ISGGVVGAIIGFKLFPYVIMKGYSIMYYLGKLETPYRADIAFMAIAAMAVCTAAATFSACYASLREVPATLMR

-764 NDSIIEKQ
+764 NDSIFGIIEKQ

-848 NGGAPVTLDDSGVVV
+848 NGGTPVTLDDSGVVV

-938 AMSTQLLSDSRMYTV
+938 AMSSQLLSDSRMYTV

-960 DSVWDSLS
+960 ASVWDSLS

-1063 PLSYVYAFALTIA
+1063 PLSYVYAFALTIV

>member
-1 VTALRKDLIREIKNS
+1 MNALTLKNLLREIKRTFT
-16 KNRFLS
+16 KFLS
-22 IAILI
+22 IFAIC
-27 ALAVA
+27 ALGVA
-32 FLSGLKATAPD
+32 FFAGIRATSPD
-43 MKNTGDEYLD
+43 MKEAGDRLYNTYNLS
-53 KQQLMDIQVLSTLGL
+53 DISVISTSGL
-68 TKGDI
+68 T
-73 KALGAQDNIERAVG
+73 ADNIRDLESIEGIQAVRASLFVDAMARG
-87 AYCIDAWAGDLVAKA
+87 TGEKEKNLRLYSMPIKLKSEYAPLIDLIPDYGIDTSPE
-102 YSITDGMNLLTV
+102 YEMNGV
-114 TSGRMPESPDE
+114 EIVSGRMPL
-125 CIVDKNLLEKM
+125 N
-136 KISVGD
+136 
-142 SITIDPSDDYE
+142 
-153 DCLTHKNFTI
+153 
-163 VGTAV
+163 
-168 SPYYISVERGSASIG
+168 
-183 SGNVRAYV
+183 
-191 YLPEGAFDLDYYTV
+191 
-205 AYAKVKGA
+205 
-213 QELTAFTDEYDD
+213 
-225 YIDDVMDSLKD
+225 
-236 FGDRRA
+236 
-242 KLRYDD
+242 
-248 IIDEAQG
+248 
-255 KIDDA
+255 
-260 QKELDDKE
+260 
-268 KEADEKL
+268 
-275 SDAEQELKDARRKLD
+275 
-290 KGWREYRDG
+290 
-299 KKELEESLPK
+299 
-309 LCDAECE
+309 
-316 LADARQELIEGEQ
+316 
-329 EYQKGLDE
+329 
-337 YNFGYAQY
+337 
-345 AENKRKLDAA
+345 
-355 KAQLDAAKQQLDAAK
+355 
-370 QIPDQIAKLE
+370 
-380 GDITALEAQKKL
+380 
-392 LDPNDQ
+392 
-398 EYKAIEARITE
+398 
-409 LSAKKAALVSASM
+409 
-422 SDTEI
+422 DTEI
-427 AAAQAKIDAGMAEY
+427 ALDNTLEGSLVKQLGDEITLTTSGGTVTLRVVGFIRSPMYISMFERGTSSIGNGTSDGFAYASG
-441 NAGKQELDAAKAQ
+441 NAISSLGTKLPVMSLLNTYYTRADIVISGK
-454 LDAAKKKLDEG
+454 EG
-465 YEELQDGKRKYREG
+465 LS
-479 VEELQDGWKKY
+479 
-490 YEGIDE
+490 
-496 LPKAYKKLKDGEKEY
+496 AYSD
-511 ADGLEEYEDAKRE
+511 EYEALVNEVTDR
-524 AEEKIADAKKKLADA
+524 
-539 RRKVADIETCKWYIL
+539 IEDYASTQSGTWYIQDR
-554 SRGYNPGYTGFGQD
+554 SGNPGYSDYSENT
-568 ADRMA
+568 DRIA
-573 NLASVFPVIFFLVA
+573 AVGDVFPLIFFIVA

-601 QRTQIGLMKAL
+601 QRIEMGTMKAL
-612 GYGRWDI
+612 GYGGWQI
-619 SKKYLCYGLF
+619 AMKY
-629 PSLAGSLLGII
+629 
-640 IGHIVFPTMIYVSYQ
+640 
-655 IMYEMPNIRLSLYP
+655 
-669 GICIWATI
+669 
-677 AAVACTTLSTLWAC
+677 AVYAMSAC
-691 ISTLTDSPANLMR
+691 ISGGVVGAIIGFKLFPYVIMKGYSIMYYLGKLETPYRADIAFMAIAAMAVCTAAATFSACYASLKEVPATLMR

-734 RNLFRYKKRFF
+734 RNPFRYKKRFF

-764 NDSIIEKQ
+764 NDSIFGIIEKQ

-863 TAKLAETLSIKAGDE
+863 TAKLAETLSIKVGDE

-953 RTIGSIY
+953 RTIESIY
-960 DSVWDSLS
+960 ASVWDSLS

-1063 PLSYVYAFALTIA
+1063 PLSYVYAFALTIV

>member
-1 VTALRKDLIREIKNS
+1 MNALTLKNLLREIKRTFT
-16 KNRFLS
+16 KFLS
-22 IAILI
+22 IFAIC
-27 ALAVA
+27 ALGVA
-32 FLSGLKATAPD
+32 FFAGIRATSPD
-43 MKNTGDEYLD
+43 MKEAGDRLYNTYNLS
-53 KQQLMDIQVLSTLGL
+53 DISVISTSGL
-68 TKGDI
+68 T
-73 KALGAQDNIERAVG
+73 ADNIRDLESIEGIRAVRASLFVDAMARG
-87 AYCIDAWAGDLVAKA
+87 TGEKEKNLRLYSMPIKLKSEYAPLIDLIPDYGIDTSPE
-102 YSITDGMNLLTV
+102 YEMNGV
-114 TSGRMPESPDE
+114 EIVSGRMPLNDTETALDYTLEGSLVKQLGDEITLTTSGGTVMLRVVGFIRSP
-125 CIVDKNLLEKM
+125 M
-136 KISVGD
+136 
-142 SITIDPSDDYE
+142 
-153 DCLTHKNFTI
+153 
-163 VGTAV
+163 
-168 SPYYISVERGSASIG
+168 YISMFERGTSSIG
-183 SGNVRAYV
+183 NGTSDGFAYASGNAISSLGTK
-191 YLPEGAFDLDYYTV
+191 LPVMSLLNTYYTRADIV
-205 AYAKVKGA
+205 ISGKEGLSAYS
-213 QELTAFTDEYDD
+213 DEY
-225 YIDDVMDSLKD
+225 
-236 FGDRRA
+236 
-242 KLRYDD
+242 
-248 IIDEAQG
+248 E
-255 KIDDA
+255 
-260 QKELDDKE
+260 
-268 KEADEKL
+268 
-275 SDAEQELKDARRKLD
+275 
-290 KGWREYRDG
+290 
-299 KKELEESLPK
+299 
-309 LCDAECE
+309 
-316 LADARQELIEGEQ
+316 
-329 EYQKGLDE
+329 
-337 YNFGYAQY
+337 
-345 AENKRKLDAA
+345 
-355 KAQLDAAKQQLDAAK
+355 
-370 QIPDQIAKLE
+370 
-380 GDITALEAQKKL
+380 
-392 LDPNDQ
+392 
-398 EYKAIEARITE
+398 
-409 LSAKKAALVSASM
+409 ALVNEVTDRIEDYASTQ
-422 SDTEI
+422 SGT
-427 AAAQAKIDAGMAEY
+427 
-441 NAGKQELDAAKAQ
+441 
-454 LDAAKKKLDEG
+454 
-465 YEELQDGKRKYREG
+465 
-479 VEELQDGWKKY
+479 
-490 YEGIDE
+490 
-496 LPKAYKKLKDGEKEY
+496 
-511 ADGLEEYEDAKRE
+511 
-524 AEEKIADAKKKLADA
+524 
-539 RRKVADIETCKWYIL
+539 WYIQDR
-554 SRGYNPGYTGFGQD
+554 SGNPGYSDYSENT
-568 ADRMA
+568 DRIA
-573 NLASVFPVIFFLVA
+573 AVGDVFPLIFFIVA

-601 QRTQIGLMKAL
+601 QRIEMGTMKAL
-612 GYGRWDI
+612 GYGGWQI
-619 SKKYLCYGLF
+619 AMKY
-629 PSLAGSLLGII
+629 
-640 IGHIVFPTMIYVSYQ
+640 
-655 IMYEMPNIRLSLYP
+655 
-669 GICIWATI
+669 
-677 AAVACTTLSTLWAC
+677 AVYAMSAC
-691 ISTLTDSPANLMR
+691 ISGGVVGAIIGFKLFPYVIMKAYSIMYYLGKLETPYRADIAFMAIAAMAVCTAAATFSACYASLKEVPATLMR

-764 NDSIIEKQ
+764 NDSIIGIIEKQ

-837 AGSMAGRINLH
+837 AGSMAGRISLH

-919 QYNGFMGNLKD
+919 QYNGLMGNLKD

-953 RTIGSIY
+953 RTIESIY
-960 DSVWDSLS
+960 ASVWDSLS

-1008 VLGFYDKEMY
+1008 VIGFYDKEMY

-1056 MFVRSAK
+1056 MFVRSTK

>member
-1 VTALRKDLIREIKNS
+1 MNALTLKNLLREIKRTFT
-16 KNRFLS
+16 KFLS
-22 IAILI
+22 IFAIC
-27 ALAVA
+27 ALGVA
-32 FLSGLKATAPD
+32 FFAGIRATSPD
-43 MKNTGDEYLD
+43 MKEAGDRLYNTYNLS
-53 KQQLMDIQVLSTLGL
+53 DISVISTSGL
-68 TKGDI
+68 T
-73 KALGAQDNIERAVG
+73 ADNIRDLESIEGIQAVRASLFVDAMARG
-87 AYCIDAWAGDLVAKA
+87 TGEKEKNLRLYSMPIKLKSEYVPLIDLIPDYGIDTSPE
-102 YSITDGMNLLTV
+102 YEMNGV
-114 TSGRMPESPDE
+114 EIVSGRMPLNDTETALDYTLEGSLVKQLGDEITLTTSGGTVTLRVVGFIRSP
-125 CIVDKNLLEKM
+125 M
-136 KISVGD
+136 
-142 SITIDPSDDYE
+142 
-153 DCLTHKNFTI
+153 
-163 VGTAV
+163 
-168 SPYYISVERGSASIG
+168 YISMFERGTSSIG
-183 SGNVRAYV
+183 NGTSDGFAYASGNAISSLGTK
-191 YLPEGAFDLDYYTV
+191 LPVMSLLNTYYTRADIV
-205 AYAKVKGA
+205 ISGKEGLSAYS
-213 QELTAFTDEYDD
+213 DEY
-225 YIDDVMDSLKD
+225 
-236 FGDRRA
+236 
-242 KLRYDD
+242 
-248 IIDEAQG
+248 E
-255 KIDDA
+255 
-260 QKELDDKE
+260 
-268 KEADEKL
+268 
-275 SDAEQELKDARRKLD
+275 
-290 KGWREYRDG
+290 
-299 KKELEESLPK
+299 
-309 LCDAECE
+309 
-316 LADARQELIEGEQ
+316 
-329 EYQKGLDE
+329 
-337 YNFGYAQY
+337 
-345 AENKRKLDAA
+345 
-355 KAQLDAAKQQLDAAK
+355 
-370 QIPDQIAKLE
+370 
-380 GDITALEAQKKL
+380 
-392 LDPNDQ
+392 
-398 EYKAIEARITE
+398 
-409 LSAKKAALVSASM
+409 ALVNEVTDRIEDYASTQ
-422 SDTEI
+422 SGT
-427 AAAQAKIDAGMAEY
+427 
-441 NAGKQELDAAKAQ
+441 
-454 LDAAKKKLDEG
+454 
-465 YEELQDGKRKYREG
+465 
-479 VEELQDGWKKY
+479 
-490 YEGIDE
+490 
-496 LPKAYKKLKDGEKEY
+496 
-511 ADGLEEYEDAKRE
+511 
-524 AEEKIADAKKKLADA
+524 
-539 RRKVADIETCKWYIL
+539 WYIQDR
-554 SRGYNPGYTGFGQD
+554 SGNPGYSDYSENT
-568 ADRMA
+568 DRIA
-573 NLASVFPVIFFLVA
+573 AVGDVFPLIFFIVA

-601 QRTQIGLMKAL
+601 QRIEMGTMKAL
-612 GYGRWDI
+612 GYGGWQI
-619 SKKYLCYGLF
+619 AMKY
-629 PSLAGSLLGII
+629 
-640 IGHIVFPTMIYVSYQ
+640 
-655 IMYEMPNIRLSLYP
+655 
-669 GICIWATI
+669 
-677 AAVACTTLSTLWAC
+677 AAYAMSAC
-691 ISTLTDSPANLMR
+691 ISGGVVGAIIGFKLFPYVIMKGYSIMYYLGKLETPYRADIAFMAIAAMAVCTAAATFSACYASLKEVPATLMR

-764 NDSIIEKQ
+764 NDSIFGIIEKQ

-837 AGSMAGRINLH
+837 AESMGGRVSLH
-848 NGGAPVTLDDSGVVV
+848 NGGTPVTLDDSGVVV

-1033 FVGLVFGKIMHLFV
+1033 FVGLLFGKIMHLFV

>member
-1 VTALRKDLIREIKNS
+1 MNALTLKNLLREIKRTFT
-16 KNRFLS
+16 KFLS
-22 IAILI
+22 IFAIC
-27 ALAVA
+27 ALGVA
-32 FLSGLKATAPD
+32 FFAGIRATSPD
-43 MKNTGDEYLD
+43 MKEAGDRLYNTYNLS
-53 KQQLMDIQVLSTLGL
+53 DISVISTSGL
-68 TKGDI
+68 T
-73 KALGAQDNIERAVG
+73 ADNIRDLESIEGIQAVRASLFVDAMARG
-87 AYCIDAWAGDLVAKA
+87 TGEKEKNLRLYSMPIKLKSEYAPLIDLIPDYGIDTSPE
-102 YSITDGMNLLTV
+102 YEMNGV
-114 TSGRMPESPDE
+114 EIVSGRMPL
-125 CIVDKNLLEKM
+125 N
-136 KISVGD
+136 
-142 SITIDPSDDYE
+142 
-153 DCLTHKNFTI
+153 
-163 VGTAV
+163 
-168 SPYYISVERGSASIG
+168 
-183 SGNVRAYV
+183 
-191 YLPEGAFDLDYYTV
+191 
-205 AYAKVKGA
+205 
-213 QELTAFTDEYDD
+213 
-225 YIDDVMDSLKD
+225 
-236 FGDRRA
+236 
-242 KLRYDD
+242 
-248 IIDEAQG
+248 
-255 KIDDA
+255 
-260 QKELDDKE
+260 
-268 KEADEKL
+268 
-275 SDAEQELKDARRKLD
+275 
-290 KGWREYRDG
+290 
-299 KKELEESLPK
+299 
-309 LCDAECE
+309 
-316 LADARQELIEGEQ
+316 
-329 EYQKGLDE
+329 
-337 YNFGYAQY
+337 
-345 AENKRKLDAA
+345 
-355 KAQLDAAKQQLDAAK
+355 
-370 QIPDQIAKLE
+370 
-380 GDITALEAQKKL
+380 
-392 LDPNDQ
+392 
-398 EYKAIEARITE
+398 
-409 LSAKKAALVSASM
+409 
-422 SDTEI
+422 DTEI
-427 AAAQAKIDAGMAEY
+427 ALDNTLEGSLVKQLGDEITLTTSGGTVTLRVVGFIRSPMYISMFERGTSSIGNGTSDGFAYASG
-441 NAGKQELDAAKAQ
+441 NAISSLGTKLPVMSLLNTYYTRADIVISGK
-454 LDAAKKKLDEG
+454 EG
-465 YEELQDGKRKYREG
+465 LS
-479 VEELQDGWKKY
+479 
-490 YEGIDE
+490 
-496 LPKAYKKLKDGEKEY
+496 AYSD
-511 ADGLEEYEDAKRE
+511 EYEALVNEVTDR
-524 AEEKIADAKKKLADA
+524 
-539 RRKVADIETCKWYIL
+539 IEDYASTQSGTWYIQDR
-554 SRGYNPGYTGFGQD
+554 SGNPGYSDYSENT
-568 ADRMA
+568 DRIA
-573 NLASVFPVIFFLVA
+573 AVGDVFPLIFFIVA

-601 QRTQIGLMKAL
+601 QRIEMGTMKAL
-612 GYGRWDI
+612 GYGGWQI
-619 SKKYLCYGLF
+619 AMKY
-629 PSLAGSLLGII
+629 
-640 IGHIVFPTMIYVSYQ
+640 
-655 IMYEMPNIRLSLYP
+655 
-669 GICIWATI
+669 
-677 AAVACTTLSTLWAC
+677 AVYAMSAC
-691 ISTLTDSPANLMR
+691 ISGGVVGAIIGFKLFPYVIMKGYSIMYYLGKLETPYRADIAFMAIAAMAVCTAAATFSACYASLKEVPATLMR

-764 NDSIIEKQ
+764 NDSIFGIIEKQ

-863 TAKLAETLSIKAGDE
+863 TAKLAETLSIKVGDE

-919 QYNGFMGNLKD
+919 LYNGFMGNLKD

-953 RTIGSIY
+953 RTIESIY
-960 DSVWDSLS
+960 ASVWDSLS

-1018 AYIFRENNALSVIGA
+1018 DYIFRENNALSVIGA

-1063 PLSYVYAFALTIA
+1063 PLSYVYAFALTIV